1 MKRTFILLPLLA
13 ANIAFAQEKKT
24 ITGKVEDGNTL
35 RVLAGAS
42 IKIETQSVSTKTN
55 QEGIIE
61 SVSIGTVTNKNGKF
75 ILEIPADTKSVLVSY
90 LGYESRVIQIDEEQ
104 LNYTITL
111 VPVFGSD
118 ISEKNKIQEVIVT
131 GYQKIEK
138 RKQTSAVSTVKMDNI
153 NQAGVASVDQ
163 MLAGQIAGVA
173 VTPETGAPGGPA
185 KIRIRGTAS
194 LSGPQDPLWVIDG
207 LPLEGND
214 VPNFSD
220 KDNIDQLQNF
230 SIAGLNPNDIED
242 ITILKDAAA
251 TAIYGARAANGVISI
266 TTKKGKKGNLRVNF
280 SADTFVTARPDF
292 GKLNLLNASEKVD
305 LELMLANRTDLTY
318 RTDKGEVM
326 RILTKTGQLDAFRS
340 GGLDGLN
347 LSARQQIDGLRNSN
361 TDWGKLLY
369 RNAINRQYGLSVS
382 GGSDLSDYY
391 FSLGYYDEEGT
402 TIGTGF
408 KRYNLTLKNNYK
420 INDKLNAGISI
431 FGTQSERESF
441 VTDADASINPIN
453 YSRNANPYLT
463 PFNADG
469 SFRYDQDI
477 DGFESRYIPFNF
489 LEERQNTSYT
499 LKNQSLKAILDLE
512 YKVSKGLR
520 ITSQLGLQY
529 DANKTEK
536 FAAQETY
543 FTRKMKEATRYYK
556 DGGYRYF
563 LPDGGIKQ
571 NWDNNFFQYNWK
583 LQAAYSTKINSV
595 HEIDLMAGT
604 ELRKTDDNTTV
615 TRAFGYDSMTRR
627 ATAIVFPNSG
637 FATERKYETYR
648 EMSPVENAYASM
660 FATGSYT
667 FDQKY
672 TFFGSVRYD
681 GTNLFGVNKK
691 YKYLPIWAVS
701 GSWLVTKENFMKD
714 LSFISNLRLRTSYG
728 LQGNIDRNTS
738 PFFIG
743 EYFDTTILPGQKEN
757 IINVISPPNDKLRWE
772 KTTNVNLGLDLGLFQ
787 NRINLTADIYSRK
800 GTDMISM
807 KETPLETGFEYTMMN
822 WGSLTNKGF
831 ELAISTKNINK
842 DNFKWSTTINFAH
855 NKSNVLS
862 EQPRDNALLP
872 SREGLPVNAVFAL
885 KTAGMDENGNPMF
898 WKGNERVK
906 AEDFFKLYDVY
917 ADFLPGQLVDTKLT
931 NEELR
936 NLFTYVGDRD
946 PKFTGGIINTFKVH
960 NFDMTI
966 SATFN
971 LKQTM
976 MRSPSYRGM
985 DLDRGRNYTKDIYEA
1000 GTSLPGIT
1008 SSDMDANPGWMANK
1022 WFADNRSNAYSLLD
1036 VWAKEISYV
1045 RISSIRLGYTLPKEF
1060 TSPMGINSLRLSIE
1074 GRNLFVFSNGY
1085 KGYFDP
1091 ETYGNIYAQPIA
1103 KSVTVGFNVSF

>member
-1 MKRTFILLPLLA
+1 MKKTLILLPLLA
-13 ANIAFAQEKKT
+13 AQIALAQEKKT
-24 ITGKVEDGNTL
+24 ITGKIEDENTSG
-35 RVLAGAS
+35 VIVGAS
-42 IKIETQSVSTKTN
+42 VKIETQSVSTKTDL
-55 QEGIIE
+55 EGIIE
-61 SVSIGTVTNKNGKF
+61 SVSVGTVTDKSGKF
-75 ILEIPADTKSVLVSY
+75 ILEIPADTKSVLISY
-90 LGYESRVIQIDEEQ
+90 PGYESRIIQISEDKT
-104 LNYTITL
+104 NYTVRLIPE
-111 VPVFGSD
+111 VSD
-118 ISEKNKIQEVIVT
+118 KNKIQEVIIT

-153 NQAGVASVDQ
+153 SQAGVASVDQ
-163 MLAGQIAGVA
+163 MMAGQIAGVV
-173 VTPETGAPGGPA
+173 VTPETGAPGSPA

-266 TTKKGKKGNLRVNF
+266 TTKKGKKGAMKLNF

-292 GKLNLLNASEKVD
+292 DRLNLLNASEKVD
-305 LELMLANRTDLTY
+305 LELMLASRADLTY
-318 RTDKGEVM
+318 RADKGEVM
-326 RILTKTGQLDAFRS
+326 RILMKNSQLDAFRN
-340 GGLDGLN
+340 GGLGALN
-347 LSARQQIDGLRNSN
+347 TFTRQQIDGLRNNN

-369 RNAINRQYGLSVS
+369 RNAINKQYGLSLS
-382 GGSDLSDYY
+382 GGSDRSDYY

-420 INDKLNAGISI
+420 ISDKLNAGISI
-431 FGTQSERESF
+431 FGTHSERESF
-441 VTDADASINPIN
+441 VTDADASISPIN

-463 PFNADG
+463 PYNADG
-469 SFRYDQDI
+469 SYRYDQDI
-477 DGFESRYIPFNF
+477 DGFENRYIPFNF
-489 LEERQNTSYT
+489 LEERNNTSYT
-499 LKNQSLKAILDLE
+499 LKNLSLKAIFDLE
-512 YKVSKGLR
+512 YKITKDLK
-520 ITSQLGLQY
+520 ITSQLGMQY
-529 DANKTEK
+529 DSNKTEK
-536 FAAQETY
+536 FAAGNTY
-543 FTRKMKEATRYYK
+543 FTRKMKEGTRYYK
-556 DGGYRYF
+556 DGAYRYF
-563 LPDGGIKQ
+563 LPDGGVKQ
-571 NWDNNFFQYNWK
+571 NWDNDFFQYNWK
-583 LQAAYSTKINSV
+583 LQAAYSTRINSV

-604 ELRKTDDNTTV
+604 EIRKTDDNTTV
-615 TRAFGYDSMTRR
+615 TRAFGYDSTTRR
-627 ATAIVFPNSG
+627 ATAIVFPTSS
-637 FATERKYETYR
+637 FAAERKYETYR
-648 EMSPVENAYASM
+648 EMPPIENAYASM
-660 FATGSYT
+660 FATVSYT
-667 FDQKY
+667 YDQKY

-714 LSFISNLRLRTSYG
+714 LTAVSNLRLRASYG

-743 EYFDTTILPGQKEN
+743 EYFDATILPGNKEN

-772 KTTNVNLGLDLGLFQ
+772 KTTNMNLGLDLGMLK
-787 NRINLTADIYSRK
+787 NRISFTADVYSRK

-831 ELAISTKNINK
+831 ELALSTRNIDK
-842 DNFKWSTTINFAH
+842 ENFKWTTTINFAH
-855 NKSNVLS
+855 NKSRVLS

-898 WKGNERVK
+898 WRGNEKVK

-917 ADFLPGQLVDTKLT
+917 ADFLPGQLVDTKLS
-931 NEELR
+931 NAELR
-936 NLFTYVGDRD
+936 GLFTYIGDRD
-946 PKFTGGIINTFKVH
+946 PKFTGGIINTFKVR
-960 NFDMTI
+960 NFDLTI
-966 SATFN
+966 SAAFN
-971 LKQTM
+971 LKQTVM
-976 MRSPSYRGM
+976 QTPSYRGM
-985 DLDRGRNYTKDIYEA
+985 DLDRGRNYTKDIYQA
-1000 GTSLPGIT
+1000 GTTLPGIT
-1008 SSDMDANPGWMANK
+1008 SPDMESNPGWMGNK

-1060 TSPMGINSLRLSIE
+1060 TNPMGISSLRLSVE

-1091 ETYGNIYAQPIA
+1091 ETYGNIYAQPIT

>member
-1 MKRTFILLPLLA
+1 MKKTLILLPLLA
-13 ANIAFAQEKKT
+13 AQVALAQEKKT
-24 ITGKVEDGNTL
+24 ITGKIEDGNTTT
-35 RVLAGAS
+35 VISGAS
-42 IKIETQSVSTKTN
+42 VKIETQSVSTKTDLA
-55 QEGIIE
+55 GIIE
-61 SVSIGTVTNKNGKF
+61 SVSVGTVTDSNGKF

-90 LGYESRVIQIDEEQ
+90 PGYESRVIQISDGQ
-104 LNYTITL
+104 INYTIRL
-111 VPVFGSD
+111 IPEVSD
-118 ISEKNKIQEVIVT
+118 KNKIQEVIIT

-138 RKQTSAVSTVKMDNI
+138 RKQTSAVTTVKMDNI

-163 MLAGQIAGVA
+163 MMAGQIAGVV
-173 VTPETGAPGGPA
+173 VTPETGAPGSPA

-194 LSGPQDPLWVIDG
+194 LSGPQDPLWVVDG

-266 TTKKGKKGNLRVNF
+266 TTKKGKKGSMRVNF
-280 SADTFVTARPDF
+280 SADTFVTSRPDF
-292 GKLNLLNASEKVD
+292 DKLNLLNASEKVD
-305 LELMLANRTDLTY
+305 LELMLASRADLTY
-318 RTDKGEVM
+318 RADKGEVM
-326 RILTKTGQLDAFRS
+326 RILMKNGQLDAYRS
-340 GGLDGLN
+340 GGLGALN
-347 LSARQQIDGLRNSN
+347 SMTRQQLDGLRSN
-361 TDWGKLLY
+361 TTDWGKLLY
-369 RNAINRQYGLSVS
+369 RNAINKQYGLSVS
-382 GGSDLSDYY
+382 GGSDRSDYY
-391 FSLGYYDEEGT
+391 FSLGYYDEQGT

-408 KRYNLTLKNNYK
+408 ERYNLTLKNNYK
-420 INDKLNAGISI
+420 LSDKLNAGISV
-431 FGTQSERESF
+431 FGTSSERTSF
-441 VTDADASINPIN
+441 VTDVDASINPIN
-453 YSRNANPYLT
+453 YSRNANPYLS
-463 PFNADG
+463 PYNADG
-469 SFRYDQDI
+469 SYRYDQDI
-477 DGFESRYIPFNF
+477 DGVKDAYIPFNF
-489 LEERQNTSYT
+489 LEERENTSYT
-499 LKNQSLKAILDLE
+499 LKNRSLKAILDLE
-512 YKVSKGLR
+512 YKITKDLK
-520 ITSQLGLQY
+520 ITSQFGMQY
-529 DANKTEK
+529 DSNKTEK
-536 FAAQETY
+536 FAAENTY
-543 FTRKMKEATRYYK
+543 STRKMKEGTRYYK
-556 DGGYRYF
+556 DGAFRYF
-563 LPDGGIKQ
+563 LPAGGVKQ
-571 NWDNNFFQYNWK
+571 NWDNEFFQYNWK
-583 LQAAYSTKINSV
+583 LQAAYSTKINAR

-604 ELRKTDDNTTV
+604 EIRRTDDNTTL
-615 TRAFGYDSMTRR
+615 TRAFGYNSITR
-627 ATAIVFPNSG
+627 TGTPIVFPSSN
-637 FATERKYETYR
+637 FAGDKKYETYR
-648 EMSPVENAYASM
+648 EMAPVENAYASM
-660 FATGSYT
+660 FATASYT

-714 LSFISNLRLRTSYG
+714 LTAISNLRLRASYG

-743 EYFDTTILPGQKEN
+743 EYKETTILPGSKEN

-772 KTTNVNLGLDLGLFQ
+772 KTTNVNFGLDLGMLK
-787 NRINLTADIYSRK
+787 NRVNLTADIYSRK

-831 ELAISTKNINK
+831 ELALSTRNIDK
-842 DNFKWSTTINFAH
+842 ENFKWNTTINFAH
-855 NKSNVLS
+855 NKSKVLS
-862 EQPRDNALLP
+862 EQPRNNALLP

-898 WKGNERVK
+898 WKGNEKVK

-917 ADFLPGQLVDTKLT
+917 ADFLPGQLVDTKLS

-946 PKFTGGIINTFKVH
+946 PKFTGGIINTFKIH
-960 NFDMTI
+960 NFDLTV

-971 LKQTM
+971 LKQTV
-976 MRSPSYRGM
+976 MRTTSYRGM

-1000 GTSLPGIT
+1000 GTTLPGIT
-1008 SSDMDANPGWMANK
+1008 SPDMESNPGWMANK

-1060 TSPMGINSLRLSIE
+1060 TSPMGISSLRLSVE

-1091 ETYGNIYAQPIA
+1091 ETYGNIYAQPIT

>member
-1 MKRTFILLPLLA
+1 MKKAFILLPLLA
-13 ANIAFAQEKKT
+13 AQIALAQEKKT
-24 ITGKVEDGNTL
+24 ITGKIDDGDTSK
-35 RVLAGAS
+35 VIAGAS

-55 QEGIIE
+55 QTGIIE
-61 SVSIGTVTNKNGKF
+61 SVSIGTITDKNGNF
-75 ILEIPADTKSVLVSY
+75 TLEIPADTKSVTVSY
-90 LGYESRVIQIDEEQ
+90 LGYEPKIIQIYEGQ
-104 LNYTITL
+104 TSYNITL
-111 VPVFGSD
+111 IPVVSD
-118 ISEKNKIQEVIVT
+118 NIPEKNNIQEVIIT

-138 RKQTSAVSTVKMDNI
+138 RKQTSAVTTVKMNDI
-153 NQAGVASVDQ
+153 QQAGVASVDQ
-163 MLAGQIAGVA
+163 LLAGQIAGVA
-173 VTPETGAPGGPA
+173 VTPETGAPGSPA

-266 TTKKGKKGNLRVNF
+266 TTKKGKKGSLRVNF
-280 SADTFVTARPDF
+280 SADTFITARPNF

-326 RILTKTGQLDAFRS
+326 RILTQNGQLDAYRN
-340 GGLDGLN
+340 GGLGALN
-347 LSARQQIDGLRNSN
+347 MLTRQQIDGLRNSN

-369 RNAINRQYGLSVS
+369 QNAINKQYGVSIS
-382 GGSDLSDYY
+382 GGSDRSDYY

-408 KRYNLTLKNNYK
+408 ERYNLTLKNNYK
-420 INDKLNAGISI
+420 INDKLNFGVSV
-431 FGTQSERESF
+431 FGTQSERTSF
-441 VTDADASINPIN
+441 VTDADASISPIN
-453 YSRNANPYLT
+453 YSRNANPYLS
-463 PFNADG
+463 PYNADG
-469 SFRYDQDI
+469 SYRYDKDI
-477 DGFESRYIPFNF
+477 DGFEDRYIPFNF
-489 LEERQNTSYT
+489 LEERENTSYT
-499 LKNQSLKAILDLE
+499 LKNQSLKAIFDLD
-512 YKVSKGLR
+512 YKLAKGLK

-529 DANKTEK
+529 DGNKTEK
-536 FAAQETY
+536 FAAENTY
-543 FTRKMKEATRYYK
+543 FTRKMKEGTRYYK
-556 DGGYRYF
+556 DGAYRYF
-563 LPDGGIKQ
+563 LPDGGVKQ
-571 NWDNNFFQYNWK
+571 NWDNSFFQYNWK
-583 LQAAYSTKINSV
+583 LQGSYSTKINSV

-604 ELRKTDDNTTV
+604 ELRKTEDNTTV
-615 TRAFGYDSMTRR
+615 TRAFGYDSVTRR
-627 ATAIVFPNSG
+627 STAIVFPSSN
-637 FATERKYETYR
+637 FAAERKYETYR
-648 EMSPVENAYASM
+648 EMPPIENAYASM
-660 FATGSYT
+660 FATASYT
-667 FDQKY
+667 YDQKY

-701 GSWLVTKENFMKD
+701 GSWLVSKEDFMKN
-714 LSFISNLRLRTSYG
+714 LSAISNLRLRASYG

-743 EYFDTTILPGQKEN
+743 EYSDSTILPGGKEN

-772 KTTNVNLGLDLGLFQ
+772 KTTNVNFGLDLGVFN
-787 NRINLTADIYSRK
+787 NRINLTADVYNRK

-831 ELAISTKNINK
+831 ELAVSTKNINK

-855 NKSNVLS
+855 NKSNVIS
-862 EQPRDNALLP
+862 DQPRDNALLP

-885 KTAGMDENGNPMF
+885 KTAGIDENGNPMF
-898 WKGNERVK
+898 WKGNEKVK
-906 AEDFFKLYDVY
+906 IEDFFALYDVY
-917 ADFLPGQLVDTKLT
+917 ADFLPGQLVDSKLS
-931 NEELR
+931 NAELR
-936 NLFTYVGDRD
+936 SLFTYVGDRD
-946 PKFTGGIINTFKVH
+946 PKFTGGIINTFKIS
-960 NFDMTI
+960 NFDFTV

-971 LKQTM
+971 LKQTVM
-976 MRSPSYRGM
+976 QTPSYRGM
-985 DLDRGRNYTKDIYEA
+985 ELDRGRNYTKDIYNA
-1000 GTSLPGIT
+1000 GGSLPGIT
-1008 SSDMDANPGWMANK
+1008 SPDMETNPGWMGNK
-1022 WFADNRSNAYSLLD
+1022 WLSDNRSNAYSLLD
-1036 VWAKEISYV
+1036 IWAKEISYL

-1060 TSPMGINSLRLSIE
+1060 TSPMGISALRLSVE

-1091 ETYGNIYAQPIA
+1091 ETYGNIYAQPIT

>member
-1 MKRTFILLPLLA
+1 MKKAFILLPLLA
-13 ANIAFAQEKKT
+13 AQIALAQEKKT
-24 ITGKVEDGNTL
+24 ITGKIDDGDTSK
-35 RVLAGAS
+35 VIAGAS

-55 QEGIIE
+55 QTGIIE
-61 SVSIGTVTNKNGKF
+61 SVSIGTITDKNGNYT
-75 ILEIPADTKSVLVSY
+75 LEIPADTRSVTVSY
-90 LGYESRVIQIDEEQ
+90 LGYEPKIIQIYEGQ
-104 LNYTITL
+104 TSYNITL
-111 VPVFGSD
+111 IPVVSD
-118 ISEKNKIQEVIVT
+118 DIPEKNNIQEVIIT

-138 RKQTSAVSTVKMDNI
+138 RKQTSAVTTVKMNDI
-153 NQAGVASVDQ
+153 QQAGVASVDQ
-163 MLAGQIAGVA
+163 LLAGQIAGVA
-173 VTPETGAPGGPA
+173 VTPETGAPGSPA

-266 TTKKGKKGNLRVNF
+266 TTKKGKKGSLRVNF
-280 SADTFVTARPDF
+280 SADTFITARPDF

-326 RILTKTGQLDAFRS
+326 RILTQNGQLDAYRN
-340 GGLDGLN
+340 GGLGALN
-347 LSARQQIDGLRNSN
+347 MLTRQQIDGLRNSN

-369 RNAINRQYGLSVS
+369 QNAINKQYGVSIS
-382 GGSDLSDYY
+382 GGSDRSDYY

-408 KRYNLTLKNNYK
+408 ERYNLTLKNNYK
-420 INDKLNAGISI
+420 INDKLNFGVSV
-431 FGTQSERESF
+431 FGTQSERTSF
-441 VTDADASINPIN
+441 VTDADASISPIN
-453 YSRNANPYLT
+453 YSRNANPYLS
-463 PFNADG
+463 PYNADG
-469 SFRYDQDI
+469 SYRYDKDI
-477 DGFESRYIPFNF
+477 DGFEDRYIPFNF
-489 LEERQNTSYT
+489 LEERENTSYT
-499 LKNQSLKAILDLE
+499 LKNQSLKAIFDLD
-512 YKVSKGLR
+512 YKLAKGLK

-529 DANKTEK
+529 DGNKTEK
-536 FAAQETY
+536 FAAENTY
-543 FTRKMKEATRYYK
+543 FTRKMKEGTRYYK
-556 DGGYRYF
+556 DGAYRYF
-563 LPDGGIKQ
+563 LPDGGVKQ
-571 NWDNNFFQYNWK
+571 NWDNSFFQYNWK
-583 LQAAYSTKINSV
+583 LQGSYSTKINSV

-604 ELRKTDDNTTV
+604 ELRKTEDNTTV
-615 TRAFGYDSMTRR
+615 TRAFGYDSVTRR
-627 ATAIVFPNSG
+627 STAIVFPSSN
-637 FATERKYETYR
+637 FAAERKYETYR
-648 EMSPVENAYASM
+648 EMPPIENAYASM
-660 FATGSYT
+660 FATASYT
-667 FDQKY
+667 YDQKY

-701 GSWLVTKENFMKD
+701 GSWLVSKEDFMKN
-714 LSFISNLRLRTSYG
+714 LSAISNLRLRASYG

-743 EYFDTTILPGQKEN
+743 EYSDSTILPGGKEN

-772 KTTNVNLGLDLGLFQ
+772 KTTNVNFGFDLGVFN
-787 NRINLTADIYSRK
+787 NRINLTADVYNRK

-831 ELAISTKNINK
+831 ELAVSTKNINK

-885 KTAGMDENGNPMF
+885 KTAGIDENGNPMF
-898 WKGNERVK
+898 WKGNEKVK
-906 AEDFFKLYDVY
+906 IEDFFALYDVY
-917 ADFLPGQLVDTKLT
+917 ADFLPGQLVDSKLS
-931 NEELR
+931 NAELR
-936 NLFTYVGDRD
+936 SLFTYVGDRD
-946 PKFTGGIINTFKVH
+946 PKFTGGIINTFKIS
-960 NFDMTI
+960 NFDLTV

-971 LKQTM
+971 IKQTVM
-976 MRSPSYRGM
+976 QTPSYRGM
-985 DLDRGRNYTKDIYEA
+985 ELDRGRNYTKDIYNA
-1000 GTSLPGIT
+1000 GGSLPGIT
-1008 SSDMDANPGWMANK
+1008 SPDMETNPGWMGNK
-1022 WFADNRSNAYSLLD
+1022 WLSDNRSNAYSLLD
-1036 VWAKEISYV
+1036 IWAKEISYL

-1060 TSPMGINSLRLSIE
+1060 TSPMGISALRLSVE

-1091 ETYGNIYAQPIA
+1091 ETYGNIYAQPIT

>member
-1 MKRTFILLPLLA
+1 MKKAFILLPLLA
-13 ANIAFAQEKKT
+13 AQIALAQEKKT
-24 ITGKVEDGNTL
+24 ITGKIDDGDTSK
-35 RVLAGAS
+35 VIAGAS

-55 QEGIIE
+55 QTGIIE
-61 SVSIGTVTNKNGKF
+61 SVSIGTITDKNGNF
-75 ILEIPADTKSVLVSY
+75 TLEIPADTKSVTVSY
-90 LGYESRVIQIDEEQ
+90 LGYEPKIIQIYEGQ
-104 LNYTITL
+104 TSYNITL
-111 VPVFGSD
+111 IPVVSD
-118 ISEKNKIQEVIVT
+118 DIPEKNNIQEVIIT

-138 RKQTSAVSTVKMDNI
+138 RKQTSAVTTVKMNDI
-153 NQAGVASVDQ
+153 QQAGVASVDQ
-163 MLAGQIAGVA
+163 LLAGQIAGVA
-173 VTPETGAPGGPA
+173 VTPETGAPGSPA

-266 TTKKGKKGNLRVNF
+266 TTKKGKKGSLRVNF
-280 SADTFVTARPDF
+280 SADTFITARPDF

-326 RILTKTGQLDAFRS
+326 RILTQNGQLDAYRN
-340 GGLDGLN
+340 GGLGALN
-347 LSARQQIDGLRNSN
+347 MLTRQQIDGLRNSN

-369 RNAINRQYGLSVS
+369 QNAINKQYGVSIS
-382 GGSDLSDYY
+382 GGSDRSDYY

-408 KRYNLTLKNNYK
+408 ERYNLTLKNNYK
-420 INDKLNAGISI
+420 INDKLNFGVSV
-431 FGTQSERESF
+431 FGTQSERTSF
-441 VTDADASINPIN
+441 VTDADASISPIN
-453 YSRNANPYLT
+453 YSRNANPYLS
-463 PFNADG
+463 PYNADG
-469 SFRYDQDI
+469 SYRYDKDI
-477 DGFESRYIPFNF
+477 DGFEDRYIPFNF
-489 LEERQNTSYT
+489 LEERENTSYT
-499 LKNQSLKAILDLE
+499 LKNQSLKAIFDLD
-512 YKVSKGLR
+512 YKLAKGLK

-529 DANKTEK
+529 DGNKTEK
-536 FAAQETY
+536 FAAENTY
-543 FTRKMKEATRYYK
+543 FTRKMKEGTRYYK
-556 DGGYRYF
+556 DGAYRYF
-563 LPDGGIKQ
+563 LPDGGVKQ
-571 NWDNNFFQYNWK
+571 NWDNSFFQYNWK
-583 LQAAYSTKINSV
+583 LQGSYSTKINSV

-604 ELRKTDDNTTV
+604 ELRKTEDNTTV
-615 TRAFGYDSMTRR
+615 TRAFGYDSVTRR
-627 ATAIVFPNSG
+627 STAIVFPSSN
-637 FATERKYETYR
+637 FAAERKYETYR
-648 EMSPVENAYASM
+648 EMPPIENAYASM
-660 FATGSYT
+660 FATASYT
-667 FDQKY
+667 YDQKY

-701 GSWLVTKENFMKD
+701 GSWLVSKEDFMKN
-714 LSFISNLRLRTSYG
+714 LSAISNLRLRASYG

-743 EYFDTTILPGQKEN
+743 EYSDSTILPGGKEN

-772 KTTNVNLGLDLGLFQ
+772 KTTNVNFGLDLGVFN
-787 NRINLTADIYSRK
+787 NRINLTADVYNRK

-831 ELAISTKNINK
+831 ELAVSTKNINK

-855 NKSNVLS
+855 NKSNVIS

-898 WKGNERVK
+898 WKGNEKVK
-906 AEDFFKLYDVY
+906 IEDFFALYDVY
-917 ADFLPGQLVDTKLT
+917 ADFLPGQLVDSKLS
-931 NEELR
+931 NAELR
-936 NLFTYVGDRD
+936 SLFTYVGDRD
-946 PKFTGGIINTFKVH
+946 PKFTGGIINTFKIS
-960 NFDMTI
+960 NFDFTV

-971 LKQTM
+971 LKQTVM
-976 MRSPSYRGM
+976 QTPSYRGM
-985 DLDRGRNYTKDIYEA
+985 ELDRGRNYTKDIYNA
-1000 GTSLPGIT
+1000 GGSLPGIT
-1008 SSDMDANPGWMANK
+1008 SPDMETNPGWMGNK
-1022 WFADNRSNAYSLLD
+1022 WLSDNRSNAYSLLD
-1036 VWAKEISYV
+1036 IWAKEISYL

-1060 TSPMGINSLRLSIE
+1060 TNPMGISALRLSVE

-1091 ETYGNIYAQPIA
+1091 ETYGNIYAQPIT

>member
-1 MKRTFILLPLLA
+1 MKKTLILLPLLA
-13 ANIAFAQEKKT
+13 ANIAMAQQKKT
-24 ITGKVEDGNTL
+24 ITGKIEDANTSHIIS
-35 RVLAGAS
+35 GAS
-42 IKIETQSVSTKTN
+42 IKIETQSVSTKTEL
-55 QEGIIE
+55 EGIIE
-61 SVSIGTVTNKNGKF
+61 SVSVGTVTDKDGKF
-75 ILEIPADTKSVLVSY
+75 ILEIPADTKSVLVSFP
-90 LGYESRVIQIDEEQ
+90 GYESRVIQLNEGQ
-104 LNYTITL
+104 TNYTIRLTSE
-111 VPVFGSD
+111 VSD
-118 ISEKNKIQEVIVT
+118 KNKIQEVIIT

-153 NQAGVASVDQ
+153 SQAGVASVDQ

-173 VTPETGAPGGPA
+173 VTPETGAPGSPA

-214 VPNFSD
+214 VPNFTD

-266 TTKKGKKGNLRVNF
+266 TTKKGKKGSLKLNF

-292 GKLNLLNASEKVD
+292 DKLNLLNASEKVD
-305 LELMLANRTDLTY
+305 LELMLAKRADLTY
-318 RTDKGEVM
+318 RADKGEVM
-326 RILTKTGQLDAFRS
+326 RILTENNQLDVFRN
-340 GGLDGLN
+340 GGFDALN
-347 LSARQQIDGLRNSN
+347 SFTRQQINGLRNNN

-369 RNAINRQYGLSVS
+369 RNAINKQYGLSVS
-382 GGSDLSDYY
+382 GGSDRADYY

-420 INDKLNAGISI
+420 LSDKLNAGISI
-431 FGTQSERESF
+431 FGTQSERTSF
-441 VTDADASINPIN
+441 VTDADASINPVN
-453 YSRNANPYLT
+453 YSRNANPYMK

-469 SFRYDQDI
+469 SYNYDRDM
-477 DGFESRYIPFNF
+477 DGFEDRYIPFNF
-489 LEERQNTSYT
+489 LEERENTNYS
-499 LKNQSLKAILDLE
+499 LKNNSLKGILDLE
-512 YKVSKGLR
+512 YKASKSLR
-520 ITSQLGLQY
+520 FTSQLGIQY

-536 FAAQETY
+536 FAAENTY
-543 FTRKMKEATRYYK
+543 FTRKMKENTRYYK
-556 DGGYRYF
+556 DGKYNYF
-563 LPDGGIKQ
+563 LPAGAVKQ
-571 NWDNNFFQYNWK
+571 NWDNDFFQYNWK
-583 LQAAYSTKINSV
+583 LQAAYSTKINK

-604 ELRKTDDNTTV
+604 EIRKTEDNTTI
-615 TRAFGYDSMTRR
+615 TRAFGYDPKTRR
-627 ATAIVFPNSG
+627 ATAIVFPNSS
-637 FATERKYETYR
+637 FAADKRYETYR
-648 EMSPVENAYASM
+648 ENPPIENAYASM
-660 FATGSYT
+660 VATASYT
-667 FDQKY
+667 YDQKY

-701 GSWLVTKENFMKD
+701 GSWLVTKEDFMKNI
-714 LSFISNLRLRTSYG
+714 SAVSNLRLRASYG

-743 EYFDTTILPGQKEN
+743 EYNDATILPGGKEA
-757 IINVISPPNDKLRWE
+757 IINVLSPPNDKLRWE
-772 KTTNVNLGLDLGLFQ
+772 KTTNTNLGLDLGLFN
-787 NRINLTADIYSRK
+787 NRVSLTADVYSRK

-831 ELAISTKNINK
+831 ELAISTRNINH
-842 DNFKWSTTINFAH
+842 DNFKWTTTINFAH
-855 NKSNVLS
+855 NKSRVLS
-862 EQPRDNALLP
+862 EQPRDNSLLP

-885 KTAGMDENGNPMF
+885 KTAGMDEHGNPLF
-898 WKGNERVK
+898 WKGDQK
-906 AEDFFKLYDVY
+906 ISAAEFFKLYDVY
-917 ADFLPGQLVDTKLT
+917 ADFLPGQLVDTKLS
-931 NEELR
+931 NAELR
-936 NLFTYVGDRD
+936 SLFTYVGDRD
-946 PKFTGGIINTFKVH
+946 PKFTGGIINTFKVS
-960 NFDMTI
+960 NFDLTI

-971 LKQTM
+971 LKQTV
-976 MRSPSYRGM
+976 MRTPSYRGM
-985 DLDRGRNYTKDIYEA
+985 ELDRGRNYTRDIYEA
-1000 GTSLPGIT
+1000 GSSLPGIT
-1008 SSDMDANPGWMANK
+1008 SPDMDANPDGWMANK
-1022 WFADNRSNAYSLLD
+1022 WFAGNRSNAYSLLD
-1036 VWAKEISYV
+1036 VWAKEISYI

-1060 TSPMGINSLRLSIE
+1060 TNPMGISSLRLSVE

-1091 ETYGNIYAQPIA
+1091 ETYGNIYAQPIT

>member
-1 MKRTFILLPLLA
+1 MKKAFILLPLLA
-13 ANIAFAQEKKT
+13 AQIALAQEKKT
-24 ITGKVEDGNTL
+24 ITGKIDDGDTSK
-35 RVLAGAS
+35 VIAGAS

-55 QEGIIE
+55 QTGIIE
-61 SVSIGTVTNKNGKF
+61 SVSIGTITDKNGNF
-75 ILEIPADTKSVLVSY
+75 TLEIPADTKSVTVSY
-90 LGYESRVIQIDEEQ
+90 LGYEPKIIQIYEGQ
-104 LNYTITL
+104 TSYNITL
-111 VPVFGSD
+111 IPVVSD
-118 ISEKNKIQEVIVT
+118 DIPEKNNIQEVIIT

-138 RKQTSAVSTVKMDNI
+138 RKQTSAVTTVKMNDI
-153 NQAGVASVDQ
+153 QQAGVASVDQ
-163 MLAGQIAGVA
+163 LLAGQIAGVA
-173 VTPETGAPGGPA
+173 VTPETGAPGSPA

-266 TTKKGKKGNLRVNF
+266 TTKKGKKGSLRVNF
-280 SADTFVTARPDF
+280 SADTFITARPDF

-318 RTDKGEVM
+318 RADKGEVM
-326 RILTKTGQLDAFRS
+326 RILTQNGQLDAYRN
-340 GGLDGLN
+340 GGLGALN
-347 LSARQQIDGLRNSN
+347 MLTRQQIDGLRNSN

-369 RNAINRQYGLSVS
+369 QNAINKQYGVSIS
-382 GGSDLSDYY
+382 GGSDRSDYY

-408 KRYNLTLKNNYK
+408 ERYNLTLKNNYK
-420 INDKLNAGISI
+420 INDKLNFGVSV
-431 FGTQSERESF
+431 FGTQSERTSF
-441 VTDADASINPIN
+441 VTDADASISPIN
-453 YSRNANPYLT
+453 YSRNANPYLS
-463 PFNADG
+463 PYNADG
-469 SFRYDQDI
+469 SYRYDKDI
-477 DGFESRYIPFNF
+477 DGFEDRYIPFNF
-489 LEERQNTSYT
+489 LEERENTSYT
-499 LKNQSLKAILDLE
+499 LKNQSLKAIFDLD
-512 YKVSKGLR
+512 YKLAKGLK
-520 ITSQLGLQY
+520 ITSQLGVQY
-529 DANKTEK
+529 DGNKTEK
-536 FAAQETY
+536 FAAENTY
-543 FTRKMKEATRYYK
+543 FTRKMKEGTRYYK
-556 DGGYRYF
+556 DGAYRYF
-563 LPDGGIKQ
+563 LPDGGVKQ
-571 NWDNNFFQYNWK
+571 NWDNSFFQYNWK
-583 LQAAYSTKINSV
+583 LQGSYSTKINSV

-604 ELRKTDDNTTV
+604 ELRKTEDNTTV
-615 TRAFGYDSMTRR
+615 TRAFGYDSVTRR
-627 ATAIVFPNSG
+627 ATAIVFPSSG
-637 FATERKYETYR
+637 FAAERKYETYR
-648 EMSPVENAYASM
+648 EMPPIENAYASM
-660 FATGSYT
+660 FATASYT
-667 FDQKY
+667 YDQKY

-701 GSWLVTKENFMKD
+701 GSWLVSKENFMKD
-714 LSFISNLRLRTSYG
+714 ISAISNFRLRASYG

-743 EYFDTTILPGQKEN
+743 EYSDSTILPGGKEN

-772 KTTNVNLGLDLGLFQ
+772 KTTNVNFGLDLGVFN
-787 NRINLTADIYSRK
+787 NRINLTADVYNRK

-831 ELAISTKNINK
+831 ELAVSTKNINK

-898 WKGNERVK
+898 WKGNEKVK
-906 AEDFFKLYDVY
+906 IEDFFALYDVY
-917 ADFLPGQLVDTKLT
+917 ADFLPGELVDSKLS
-931 NEELR
+931 NAELR
-936 NLFTYVGDRD
+936 SLFTYVGDRD
-946 PKFTGGIINTFKVH
+946 PKFTGGIINTFKIS
-960 NFDMTI
+960 NFDFTV

-971 LKQTM
+971 LKQTVM
-976 MRSPSYRGM
+976 QTPSYRGM
-985 DLDRGRNYTKDIYEA
+985 DLDRGRNYTKDIYNA
-1000 GTSLPGIT
+1000 GGSLPGIT
-1008 SSDMDANPGWMANK
+1008 SPNMETNPGWMGNK
-1022 WFADNRSNAYSLLD
+1022 WLSDNRSNAYSLLD
-1036 VWAKEISYV
+1036 IWAKEISYL

-1060 TSPMGINSLRLSIE
+1060 TNPMGISALRLSVE

-1091 ETYGNIYAQPIA
+1091 ETYGNIYAQPIT

>member
-1 MKRTFILLPLLA
+1 MKKTLILLPLLA
-13 ANIAFAQEKKT
+13 AQVALAQEKKT
-24 ITGKVEDGNTL
+24 ITGKIEDGGTFH
-35 RVLAGAS
+35 VMAGAS

-61 SVSIGTVTNKNGKF
+61 SVSIGTVTDKNGKF
-75 ILEIPADTKSVLVSY
+75 ILEIPADTKSVMVSY
-90 LGYESRVIQIDEEQ
+90 LGYESRIILINEDQTHYNV
-104 LNYTITL
+104 TL
-111 VPVFGSD
+111 TPINSEV
-118 ISEKNKIQEVIVT
+118 SEKNKIQEVIIT

-163 MLAGQIAGVA
+163 MLAGQVAGVV
-173 VTPETGAPGGPA
+173 VTPQTGSPGGPA

-214 VPNFSD
+214 VPNFTD

-266 TTKKGKKGNLRVNF
+266 TTKKGKKGNMRLNF
-280 SADTFVTARPDF
+280 SSDTFVTSRPDF
-292 GKLNLLNASEKVD
+292 DKLNLLNATEKVD
-305 LELMLANRTDLTY
+305 LELMLAKRSDLTY
-318 RTDKGEVM
+318 RADKGEVM
-326 RILTKTGQLDAFRS
+326 RILMKNGQLDAFRN
-340 GGLDGLN
+340 GGFDELN
-347 LSARQQIDGLRNSN
+347 SFTRQQIDGLRNNN

-369 RNAINRQYGLSVS
+369 RTAINKQYGLSLS
-382 GGSDLSDYY
+382 GGSDRSDYY

-420 INDKLNAGISI
+420 ISDKLTAGISI

-463 PFNADG
+463 PYNADG
-469 SFRYDQDI
+469 SYRYDQDI
-477 DGFESRYIPFNF
+477 DGFSDRYVPFNF
-489 LEERQNTSYT
+489 LEERNNTSYT
-499 LKNQSLKAILDLE
+499 LKNQSLKGIFDLE
-512 YKVSKGLR
+512 YKIAKDLKV
-520 ITSQLGLQY
+520 TSQLGMQY
-529 DANKTEK
+529 DNNKTEK
-536 FAAQETY
+536 YAGQNTY
-543 FTRKMKEATRYYK
+543 FTRKMREATRYYK
-556 DGGYRYF
+556 DGAYRYF
-563 LPDGGIKQ
+563 LPDGGVKQ
-571 NWDNNFFQYNWK
+571 NWDNSFFQYNWK

-595 HEIDLMAGT
+595 HEIDVMAGT
-604 ELRKTDDNTTV
+604 EIRKTSDNTTL
-615 TRAFGYDSMTRR
+615 TRAFGYDELSRKS
-627 ATAIVFPNSG
+627 TAMVFPSSTY
-637 FATERKYETYR
+637 AAERKYETYR
-648 EMSPVENAYASM
+648 EMPPVVNAYASM
-660 FATGSYT
+660 FATASYT

-714 LSFISNLRLRTSYG
+714 LTAISNLRLRASYG

-743 EYFDTTILPGQKEN
+743 EYYDTTILPGVKEN
-757 IINVISPPNDKLRWE
+757 IINVVSPPNDKLRWE
-772 KTTNVNLGLDLGLFQ
+772 KTTNVNVGLDLGLFQ
-787 NRINLTADIYSRK
+787 NRINFTADVYSRK

-831 ELAISTKNINK
+831 ELALSTRNINN
-842 DNFKWSTTINFAH
+842 DHFKWSTTINFAH
-855 NKSNVLS
+855 NKSNVIS
-862 EQPRDNALLP
+862 EQPRENAFLP

-898 WKGNERVK
+898 WKGNEKIK

-917 ADFLPGQLVDTKLT
+917 ADFLPGQLVDTKLS

-960 NFDMTI
+960 NFDLTV

-971 LKQTM
+971 LKQTV
-976 MRSPSYRGM
+976 MRTPSYRGM

-1000 GTSLPGIT
+1000 GASLPGIT
-1008 SSDMDANPGWMANK
+1008 SPDMDSNPGWMANK
-1022 WFADNRSNAYSLLD
+1022 WFADNRSSAYSLLD

-1060 TSPMGINSLRLSIE
+1060 TSPMGISSLRLSVE

-1103 KSVTVGFNVSF
+1103 KSVTVGFNISF

>member
-1 MKRTFILLPLLA
+1 MKKAFILLPLLA
-13 ANIAFAQEKKT
+13 AQIALAQEKKT
-24 ITGKVEDGNTL
+24 ITGKIDDGDTSK
-35 RVLAGAS
+35 VIAGAS

-55 QEGIIE
+55 QTGIIE
-61 SVSIGTVTNKNGKF
+61 SVSIGTITDKNGNF
-75 ILEIPADTKSVLVSY
+75 TLEIPADTKSVTVSY
-90 LGYESRVIQIDEEQ
+90 LGYEPKIIQIYEGQ
-104 LNYTITL
+104 TSYNITL
-111 VPVFGSD
+111 IPVVSAD
-118 ISEKNKIQEVIVT
+118 IPEKNNIQEVIIT

-138 RKQTSAVSTVKMDNI
+138 RKQTSAVTTVKMNDI
-153 NQAGVASVDQ
+153 QQAGVASVDQ
-163 MLAGQIAGVA
+163 LLAGQIAGVA
-173 VTPETGAPGGPA
+173 VTPETGAPGSPA

-266 TTKKGKKGNLRVNF
+266 TTKKGKKGSLRVNF
-280 SADTFVTARPDF
+280 SADTFITARPDF

-326 RILTKTGQLDAFRS
+326 RILTQNGQLDAYRN
-340 GGLDGLN
+340 GGLGALN
-347 LSARQQIDGLRNSN
+347 MLTRQQIDGLRNSN

-369 RNAINRQYGLSVS
+369 QNAINKQYGVSIS
-382 GGSDLSDYY
+382 GGSDRSDYY

-408 KRYNLTLKNNYK
+408 ERYNLTLKNNYK
-420 INDKLNAGISI
+420 INDKLNFGVSV
-431 FGTQSERESF
+431 FGTQSERTSF
-441 VTDADASINPIN
+441 VTDADASISPIN
-453 YSRNANPYLT
+453 YSRNANPYLS
-463 PFNADG
+463 PYNADG
-469 SFRYDQDI
+469 SYRYDKDI
-477 DGFESRYIPFNF
+477 DGFEDRYIPFNF
-489 LEERQNTSYT
+489 LEERENTSYT
-499 LKNQSLKAILDLE
+499 LKNQSLKAIFDLD
-512 YKVSKGLR
+512 YKVAKGLK

-529 DANKTEK
+529 DGNKTEK
-536 FAAQETY
+536 FAAENTY
-543 FTRKMKEATRYYK
+543 FTRKMKEGTRYYK
-556 DGGYRYF
+556 DGAYRYF
-563 LPDGGIKQ
+563 LPDGGVKQ
-571 NWDNNFFQYNWK
+571 NWDNSFFQYNWK
-583 LQAAYSTKINSV
+583 LQGSYSTKINSV

-604 ELRKTDDNTTV
+604 ELRKTEDNTTV
-615 TRAFGYDSMTRR
+615 TRAFGYDSVTRR
-627 ATAIVFPNSG
+627 STAIVFPSSN
-637 FATERKYETYR
+637 FAAERKYETYR
-648 EMSPVENAYASM
+648 EMPPIENAYASM
-660 FATGSYT
+660 FATASYT
-667 FDQKY
+667 YDQKY

-701 GSWLVTKENFMKD
+701 GSWLVSKEDFMKN
-714 LSFISNLRLRTSYG
+714 LSAISNLRLRASYG

-743 EYFDTTILPGQKEN
+743 EYSDSTILPGGKEN

-772 KTTNVNLGLDLGLFQ
+772 KTTNVNFGLDLGVFN
-787 NRINLTADIYSRK
+787 NRINLTADVYNRK

-831 ELAISTKNINK
+831 ELAVSTKNINK

-855 NKSNVLS
+855 NKSNVIS

-898 WKGNERVK
+898 WKGNEKVK
-906 AEDFFKLYDVY
+906 IEDFFALYDVY
-917 ADFLPGQLVDTKLT
+917 ADFLPGQLVDSKLS
-931 NEELR
+931 NAELR
-936 NLFTYVGDRD
+936 SLFTYVGDRD
-946 PKFTGGIINTFKVH
+946 PKFTGGIINTFKIS
-960 NFDMTI
+960 NFDFTV

-971 LKQTM
+971 IKQTVM
-976 MRSPSYRGM
+976 QTPSYRGM
-985 DLDRGRNYTKDIYEA
+985 ELDRGRNYTKDIYNA
-1000 GTSLPGIT
+1000 GTTLPGIT
-1008 SSDMDANPGWMANK
+1008 SPDMETNPGWMGNK
-1022 WFADNRSNAYSLLD
+1022 WLSDNRSNAYSLLD
-1036 VWAKEISYV
+1036 IWAKEISYL

-1060 TSPMGINSLRLSIE
+1060 TNPMGISALRLSVE

-1091 ETYGNIYAQPIA
+1091 ETYGNIYAQPIT

>member
-1 MKRTFILLPLLA
+1 MKKTLILLPLLA
-13 ANIAFAQEKKT
+13 AQVALAQEKKT
-24 ITGKVEDGNTL
+24 ITGKIEDGNTSS
-35 RVLAGAS
+35 VIAGAS
-42 IKIETQSVSTKTN
+42 IKIETQSVSTKTDLD
-55 QEGIIE
+55 GIIE
-61 SVSIGTVTNKNGKF
+61 SVSVGTVADKDGKF
-75 ILEIPADTKSVLVSY
+75 ILEIPVGTKSILVSFP
-90 LGYESRVIQIDEEQ
+90 GYESRIIQINEDKT
-104 LNYTITL
+104 NYTVRL
-111 VPVFGSD
+111 VPEVSD
-118 ISEKNKIQEVIVT
+118 KNKIQEVIIT

-138 RKQTSAVSTVKMDNI
+138 RKQTSAVATVKMDNI

-163 MLAGQIAGVA
+163 MLSGQIAGVV
-173 VTPETGAPGGPA
+173 VTPETGSPGGPA

-266 TTKKGKKGNLRVNF
+266 TTKKGKKGSMRINF

-292 GKLNLLNASEKVD
+292 DKLNLMNASEKVD
-305 LELMLANRTDLTY
+305 LELMLAKRADLTY
-318 RTDKGEVM
+318 RADKGEVM
-326 RILTKTGQLDAFRS
+326 RILTQNNQLNDFRN
-340 GGLDGLN
+340 GGLDALTPFTRN
-347 LSARQQIDGLRNSN
+347 QINALRNN
-361 TDWGKLLY
+361 TTDWGKLLY
-369 RNAINRQYGLSVS
+369 RNAINKQYGVSVS
-382 GGSDLSDYY
+382 GGGENADYY

-420 INDKLNAGISI
+420 LSDKLTAGISV
-431 FGTQSERESF
+431 FGTQSEKESF
-441 VTDADASINPIN
+441 MTDADAAASPIN
-453 YSRNANPYLT
+453 YSRNANPYMN
-463 PFNADG
+463 PFNPDG
-469 SFRYDQDI
+469 SYRYDKDI
-477 DGFESRYIPFNF
+477 DGFADTYVPFNF

-499 LKNQSLKAILDLE
+499 LKNHSLKAILDLE
-512 YKVSKGLR
+512 YKVSKNLKF
-520 ITSQLGLQY
+520 TSQLGIQY
-529 DANKTEK
+529 DTNKTEK
-536 FAAQETY
+536 YAGQETY
-543 FTRKMKEATRYYK
+543 FTRKMKEGTRYYK
-556 DGGYRYF
+556 DGGYKYF
-563 LPDGGIKQ
+563 LPVGDIKQ
-571 NWDNNFFQYNWK
+571 NWDNDFFQYNWK
-583 LQAAYSTKINSV
+583 LQGTYNTKINSV

-604 ELRKTDDNTTV
+604 EIRKTEDNTTL
-615 TRAFGYDSMTRR
+615 TRAFGYNKNTRT
-627 ATAIVFPNSG
+627 ATPIIFPSSS
-637 FATERKYETYR
+637 FAAEKKYETYR
-648 EMSPVENAYASM
+648 EMPPVENAYASM
-660 FATGSYT
+660 FATASYT
-667 FDQKY
+667 YDQKY

-701 GSWLVTKENFMKD
+701 GSWLVTKENFMQN
-714 LSFISNLRLRTSYG
+714 ITPVSNLRLRASYG

-743 EYFDTTILPGQKEN
+743 EYNYANILPGMREDV
-757 IINVISPPNDKLRWE
+757 INVISPPNDKLRWE
-772 KTTNVNLGLDLGLFQ
+772 KTTNVNFGLDLGLFK
-787 NRINLTADIYSRK
+787 NRINLTADVYSRK

-807 KETPLETGFEYTMMN
+807 KETPLESGFEYTMMN

-831 ELAISTKNINK
+831 ELALSTRNIDNE
-842 DNFKWSTTINFAH
+842 NFKWSTTINFAH
-855 NKSNVLS
+855 NKSKVLS
-862 EQPRDNALLP
+862 EQPRDNAMLP

-885 KTAGMDENGNPMF
+885 KTAGMDAYGNPMF
-898 WKGNERVK
+898 WKGNEKVS
-906 AEDFFKLYDVY
+906 AEEFFKLYDVY
-917 ADFLPGQLVDTKLT
+917 ADFLPGQFVDTKLT

-946 PKFTGGIINTFKVH
+946 PKFTGGIINNFKVK
-960 NFDMTI
+960 NFDLTI

-971 LKQTM
+971 FKQTV

-985 DLDRGRNYTKDIYEA
+985 ELDRGRNYTREIYEA
-1000 GTSLPGIT
+1000 GGSLPGIT
-1008 SSDMDANPGWMANK
+1008 SPDMDANPNGWMANK
-1022 WFADNRSNAYSLLD
+1022 WFAGNRSNTYGLLD
-1036 VWAKEISYV
+1036 VWAKEVSYL

-1060 TSPMGINSLRLSIE
+1060 TAPMGISSLRLSVE

-1103 KSVTVGFNVSF
+1103 KSITVGFNVSF

>member
-1 MKRTFILLPLLA
+1 MKKAFILLPLLA
-13 ANIAFAQEKKT
+13 AQIALAQEKKT
-24 ITGKVEDGNTL
+24 ITGKIDDGDTSK
-35 RVLAGAS
+35 VIAGAS

-55 QEGIIE
+55 QTGIIE
-61 SVSIGTVTNKNGKF
+61 SVSIGTITDKNGNYT
-75 ILEIPADTKSVLVSY
+75 LEIPADTRSVTVSY
-90 LGYESRVIQIDEEQ
+90 LGYEPKIIQIYEGQ
-104 LNYTITL
+104 TSYNITL
-111 VPVFGSD
+111 IPVVSD
-118 ISEKNKIQEVIVT
+118 NIPEKNNIQEVIIT

-138 RKQTSAVSTVKMDNI
+138 RKQTSAVTTVKMNDI
-153 NQAGVASVDQ
+153 QQAGVASVDQ
-163 MLAGQIAGVA
+163 LLAGQIAGVA
-173 VTPETGAPGGPA
+173 VTPETGAPGSPA

-266 TTKKGKKGNLRVNF
+266 TTKKGKKGSLRVNF
-280 SADTFVTARPDF
+280 SADTFITARPDF

-326 RILTKTGQLDAFRS
+326 RILTQNGQLDAYRN
-340 GGLDGLN
+340 GGLGALN
-347 LSARQQIDGLRNSN
+347 MLTRQQIDGLRNSN

-369 RNAINRQYGLSVS
+369 QNAINKQYGVSIS
-382 GGSDLSDYY
+382 GGSDRSDYY

-408 KRYNLTLKNNYK
+408 ERYNLTLKNNYK
-420 INDKLNAGISI
+420 INDKLNFGVSV
-431 FGTQSERESF
+431 FGTQSERTSF
-441 VTDADASINPIN
+441 VTDADASISPIN
-453 YSRNANPYLT
+453 YSRNANPYLS
-463 PFNADG
+463 PYNADG
-469 SFRYDQDI
+469 SYRYDKDI
-477 DGFESRYIPFNF
+477 DGFEDRYIPFNF
-489 LEERQNTSYT
+489 LEERENTSYT
-499 LKNQSLKAILDLE
+499 LKNQSLKAIFDLD
-512 YKVSKGLR
+512 YKLAKGLK

-529 DANKTEK
+529 DGNKTEK
-536 FAAQETY
+536 FAAENTY
-543 FTRKMKEATRYYK
+543 FTRKMKEGTRYYK
-556 DGGYRYF
+556 DGAYRYF
-563 LPDGGIKQ
+563 LPDGGVKQ
-571 NWDNNFFQYNWK
+571 NWDNSFFQYNWK
-583 LQAAYSTKINSV
+583 LQGSYSTKINSV

-604 ELRKTDDNTTV
+604 ELRKTEDNTTV
-615 TRAFGYDSMTRR
+615 TRAFGYDSVTRR
-627 ATAIVFPNSG
+627 STAIVFPSSN
-637 FATERKYETYR
+637 FAAERKYETYR
-648 EMSPVENAYASM
+648 EMPPIENAYASM
-660 FATGSYT
+660 FATASYT
-667 FDQKY
+667 YDQKY

-701 GSWLVTKENFMKD
+701 GSWLVSKEDFMKN
-714 LSFISNLRLRTSYG
+714 LSAISNLRLRASYG

-743 EYFDTTILPGQKEN
+743 EYSDSTILPGGKEN

-772 KTTNVNLGLDLGLFQ
+772 KTTNVNFGLDLGVFN
-787 NRINLTADIYSRK
+787 NRINLTADVYNRK

-831 ELAISTKNINK
+831 ELAVSTKNINK

-898 WKGNERVK
+898 WKGNEKVK
-906 AEDFFKLYDVY
+906 IEDFFALYDVY
-917 ADFLPGQLVDTKLT
+917 ADFLPGQLVDSKLS
-931 NEELR
+931 NAELR
-936 NLFTYVGDRD
+936 SLFTYVGDRD
-946 PKFTGGIINTFKVH
+946 PKFTGGIINTFKIS
-960 NFDMTI
+960 NFDLTV

-971 LKQTM
+971 IKQTVM
-976 MRSPSYRGM
+976 QTPSYRGM
-985 DLDRGRNYTKDIYEA
+985 ELDRGRNYTKDIYNA
-1000 GTSLPGIT
+1000 GGSLPGIT
-1008 SSDMDANPGWMANK
+1008 SPDMETNPGWMGNK
-1022 WFADNRSNAYSLLD
+1022 WLSDNRSNAYSLLD
-1036 VWAKEISYV
+1036 IWAKEISYL

-1060 TSPMGINSLRLSIE
+1060 TSPMGISALRLSVE

-1091 ETYGNIYAQPIA
+1091 ETYGNIYAQPIT

>member
-1 MKRTFILLPLLA
+1 MKKAFILLPLLA
-13 ANIAFAQEKKT
+13 AQIALAQEKKT
-24 ITGKVEDGNTL
+24 ITGKIDDGDTS
-35 RVLAGAS
+35 RVIAGAS

-55 QEGIIE
+55 QTGIIE
-61 SVSIGTVTNKNGKF
+61 SVSIGTITDKNGNYT
-75 ILEIPADTKSVLVSY
+75 LEIPADTKSVMVSY
-90 LGYESRVIQIDEEQ
+90 LGYEPKIIQIYEGQ
-104 LNYTITL
+104 TSYNITL
-111 VPVFGSD
+111 VPVVSTD
-118 ISEKNKIQEVIVT
+118 IPEKNNIQEVIIT

-138 RKQTSAVSTVKMDNI
+138 RKQTSAVTTVKMNDI
-153 NQAGVASVDQ
+153 QQAGVASVDQ
-163 MLAGQIAGVA
+163 LLAGQIAGVA
-173 VTPETGAPGGPA
+173 VTPETGAPGSPA

-266 TTKKGKKGNLRVNF
+266 TTKKGKKGSLRVNF
-280 SADTFVTARPDF
+280 SADTFITARPDF

-326 RILTKTGQLDAFRS
+326 RILTQNGQLDAYRN
-340 GGLDGLN
+340 GGLGGLN
-347 LSARQQIDGLRNSN
+347 LITRQQIDGLRNSN

-369 RNAINRQYGLSVS
+369 QNAINKQYGVSIS
-382 GGSDLSDYY
+382 GGSDHSDYY
-391 FSLGYYDEEGT
+391 FSLGYYDEQGT

-408 KRYNLTLKNNYK
+408 ERYNLTLKNNYK
-420 INDKLNAGISI
+420 INDKLNFGVSV
-431 FGTQSERESF
+431 FGTQSERTSF
-441 VTDADASINPIN
+441 VTDADASISPIN
-453 YSRNANPYLT
+453 YSRNANPYLS
-463 PFNADG
+463 PYNADG
-469 SFRYDQDI
+469 SYRYDQDI
-477 DGFESRYIPFNF
+477 DGFENRYIPFNF
-489 LEERQNTSYT
+489 LEERENTSYT
-499 LKNQSLKAILDLE
+499 LKNQSLKAIFDLD
-512 YKVSKGLR
+512 YKLAKGLKL
-520 ITSQLGLQY
+520 TSQLGVQY
-529 DANKTEK
+529 DGNKTEK
-536 FAAQETY
+536 FAAENTY
-543 FTRKMKEATRYYK
+543 FTRKMKEGTRYYK
-556 DGGYRYF
+556 DGAYRYF
-563 LPDGGIKQ
+563 LPDGGVKQ

-583 LQAAYSTKINSV
+583 LQGSYSTKINSV

-604 ELRKTDDNTTV
+604 ELRKTEDNTTV
-615 TRAFGYDSMTRR
+615 TRAFGYDSVTRR
-627 ATAIVFPNSG
+627 ATAIVFPSSG
-637 FATERKYETYR
+637 FAAERKYETYR
-648 EMSPVENAYASM
+648 EMPPIENAYASM
-660 FATGSYT
+660 FATASYT
-667 FDQKY
+667 YDQKY

-701 GSWLVTKENFMKD
+701 GSWLVSKENFMKD
-714 LSFISNLRLRTSYG
+714 ISAISNFRLRASYG

-743 EYFDTTILPGQKEN
+743 EYSDSTILPGGKEN

-772 KTTNVNLGLDLGLFQ
+772 KTTNVNVGLDLGLLN
-787 NRINLTADIYSRK
+787 NRINLTADVYNRK

-831 ELAISTKNINK
+831 ELAVSTKNINK

-898 WKGNERVK
+898 WKGNEKVK
-906 AEDFFKLYDVY
+906 IEDFFALYDVY
-917 ADFLPGQLVDTKLT
+917 ADFLPGQLVDSKLS
-931 NEELR
+931 NAELR
-936 NLFTYVGDRD
+936 SLFTYVGDRD
-946 PKFTGGIINTFKVH
+946 PKFTGGIINTFKIS
-960 NFDMTI
+960 NFDFTV

-971 LKQTM
+971 LKQTVM
-976 MRSPSYRGM
+976 QTPSYRGM
-985 DLDRGRNYTKDIYEA
+985 ELDRGRNYTKDIYNA
-1000 GTSLPGIT
+1000 GGSLPGIT
-1008 SSDMDANPGWMANK
+1008 SPDMETNPGWMGNK
-1022 WFADNRSNAYSLLD
+1022 WLSDNRSNAYSLLD
-1036 VWAKEISYV
+1036 IWAKEISYL

-1060 TSPMGINSLRLSIE
+1060 TSPMGISALRLSVE

-1091 ETYGNIYAQPIA
+1091 ETYGNIYAQPIT

>member
-1 MKRTFILLPLLA
+1 MKKTLIFLPLLA
-13 ANIAFAQEKKT
+13 ANIAMAQQKKT
-24 ITGKVEDGNTL
+24 ITGKIEDANTSHIIS
-35 RVLAGAS
+35 GAS
-42 IKIETQSVSTKTN
+42 IKIETQSVSTKTEL
-55 QEGIIE
+55 EGIIE
-61 SVSIGTVTNKNGKF
+61 SVSVGTVTDKDGKF
-75 ILEIPADTKSVLVSY
+75 ILEIPADTKSVLVSFP
-90 LGYESRVIQIDEEQ
+90 GYESRVIQLNEGQ
-104 LNYTITL
+104 TNYTIRLTSE
-111 VPVFGSD
+111 VSD
-118 ISEKNKIQEVIVT
+118 KNKIQEVIIT

-153 NQAGVASVDQ
+153 SQAGVASVDQ

-173 VTPETGAPGGPA
+173 VTPETGAPGSPA

-214 VPNFSD
+214 VPNFTD

-266 TTKKGKKGNLRVNF
+266 TTKKGKKGSLKLNF

-292 GKLNLLNASEKVD
+292 DKLNLLNASEKVD
-305 LELMLANRTDLTY
+305 LELMLAKRADLTY
-318 RTDKGEVM
+318 RADKGEVM
-326 RILTKTGQLDAFRS
+326 RILTQNNQLDVFRN
-340 GGLDGLN
+340 GGFDALN
-347 LSARQQIDGLRNSN
+347 SFTRQQINGLRNNN

-369 RNAINRQYGLSVS
+369 RNAINKQYGLSVS
-382 GGSDLSDYY
+382 GGSDRADYY

-420 INDKLNAGISI
+420 LSDKLNAGISI
-431 FGTQSERESF
+431 FGTQSERTSF
-441 VTDADASINPIN
+441 VTDADASINPVN
-453 YSRNANPYLT
+453 YSRNANPYMK

-469 SFRYDQDI
+469 SYNYDRDM
-477 DGFESRYIPFNF
+477 DGFEDRYIPFNF
-489 LEERQNTSYT
+489 LEERENTNYS
-499 LKNQSLKAILDLE
+499 LKNNSLKGILDLE
-512 YKVSKGLR
+512 YKASKSLR
-520 ITSQLGLQY
+520 FTSQLGIQY

-536 FAAQETY
+536 FAAENTY
-543 FTRKMKEATRYYK
+543 FTRKMKENTRYYK
-556 DGGYRYF
+556 DGKYNYF
-563 LPDGGIKQ
+563 LPAGAVKQ
-571 NWDNNFFQYNWK
+571 NWDNDFFQYNWK
-583 LQAAYSTKINSV
+583 LQAAYSTKINK

-604 ELRKTDDNTTV
+604 EIRKTEDNTTI
-615 TRAFGYDSMTRR
+615 TRAFGYDPKTRR
-627 ATAIVFPNSG
+627 ATAIVFPNSS
-637 FATERKYETYR
+637 FAADKRYETYR
-648 EMSPVENAYASM
+648 ENPPIENAYASM
-660 FATGSYT
+660 FATASYT
-667 FDQKY
+667 YDQKY

-701 GSWLVTKENFMKD
+701 GSWLVTKEDFMKNI
-714 LSFISNLRLRTSYG
+714 SAVSNLRLRASYG

-743 EYFDTTILPGQKEN
+743 EYNDATILPGGKEA
-757 IINVISPPNDKLRWE
+757 IINVLSPPNDKLRWE
-772 KTTNVNLGLDLGLFQ
+772 KTTNTNLGLDLGLFN
-787 NRINLTADIYSRK
+787 NRVSLTADVYSRK

-831 ELAISTKNINK
+831 ELAISTRNINH
-842 DNFKWSTTINFAH
+842 DNFKWTTTINFAH
-855 NKSNVLS
+855 NKSRVLS
-862 EQPRDNALLP
+862 EQPRDNSLLP

-885 KTAGMDENGNPMF
+885 KTAGMDEHGNPLF
-898 WKGNERVK
+898 WKGDQK
-906 AEDFFKLYDVY
+906 ISAAEFFKLYDVY
-917 ADFLPGQLVDTKLT
+917 ADFLPGQLVDTKLS
-931 NEELR
+931 NAELR
-936 NLFTYVGDRD
+936 SLFTYVGDRD
-946 PKFTGGIINTFKVH
+946 PKFTGGIINTFKVS
-960 NFDMTI
+960 NFDLTI

-971 LKQTM
+971 LKQTV
-976 MRSPSYRGM
+976 MRTPSYRGM
-985 DLDRGRNYTKDIYEA
+985 ELDRGRNYTRDIYEA
-1000 GTSLPGIT
+1000 GSSLPGIT
-1008 SSDMDANPGWMANK
+1008 SPDMDANPDGWMANK
-1022 WFADNRSNAYSLLD
+1022 WFAGNRSNAYSLLD
-1036 VWAKEISYV
+1036 VWAKEISYI

-1060 TSPMGINSLRLSIE
+1060 TNPMGISSLRLSVE

-1091 ETYGNIYAQPIA
+1091 ETYGNIYAQPIT

>member
-1 MKRTFILLPLLA
+1 MKKAFILLPLLA
-13 ANIAFAQEKKT
+13 AQIALAQEKKT
-24 ITGKVEDGNTL
+24 ITGKIDDGDTSK
-35 RVLAGAS
+35 VIAGAS

-55 QEGIIE
+55 QTGIIE
-61 SVSIGTVTNKNGKF
+61 SVSIGTITDKNGNF
-75 ILEIPADTKSVLVSY
+75 TLEIPSDTKSVTVSY
-90 LGYESRVIQIDEEQ
+90 LGYEPKIIQIYEGQ
-104 LNYTITL
+104 TSYNITL
-111 VPVFGSD
+111 ISVVSD
-118 ISEKNKIQEVIVT
+118 DIPEKNNIQEVIIT

-138 RKQTSAVSTVKMDNI
+138 RKQTSAVTTVKMNDI
-153 NQAGVASVDQ
+153 QQAGVASVDQ
-163 MLAGQIAGVA
+163 LLAGQIAGVA
-173 VTPETGAPGGPA
+173 VTPETGAPGSPA

-266 TTKKGKKGNLRVNF
+266 TTKKGKKGSLRVNF
-280 SADTFVTARPDF
+280 SADTFITARPDF

-326 RILTKTGQLDAFRS
+326 RILTQNGQLDAYRN
-340 GGLDGLN
+340 GGLGALN
-347 LSARQQIDGLRNSN
+347 MLTRQQIDGLRNSN

-369 RNAINRQYGLSVS
+369 QNAINKQYGVSIS
-382 GGSDLSDYY
+382 GGSDRSDYY

-408 KRYNLTLKNNYK
+408 ERYNLTLKNNYK
-420 INDKLNAGISI
+420 INDKLNFGVSV
-431 FGTQSERESF
+431 FGTQSERTSF
-441 VTDADASINPIN
+441 VTDADASISPIN
-453 YSRNANPYLT
+453 YSRNANPYLS
-463 PFNADG
+463 PYNADG
-469 SFRYDQDI
+469 SYRYDKDI
-477 DGFESRYIPFNF
+477 DGFEDRYIPFNF
-489 LEERQNTSYT
+489 LEERENTSYT
-499 LKNQSLKAILDLE
+499 LKNQSLKAIFDLD
-512 YKVSKGLR
+512 YKLAKGLK

-529 DANKTEK
+529 DGNKTEK
-536 FAAQETY
+536 FAAENTY
-543 FTRKMKEATRYYK
+543 FTRKMKEGTRYYK
-556 DGGYRYF
+556 DGAYRYF
-563 LPDGGIKQ
+563 LPDGGVKQ
-571 NWDNNFFQYNWK
+571 NWDNSFFQYNWK
-583 LQAAYSTKINSV
+583 LQGSYSTKINSV

-604 ELRKTDDNTTV
+604 ELRKTEDNTTV
-615 TRAFGYDSMTRR
+615 TRAFGYDSVTRR
-627 ATAIVFPNSG
+627 STAIVFPSSN
-637 FATERKYETYR
+637 FAAERKYETYR
-648 EMSPVENAYASM
+648 EMPPIENAYASM
-660 FATGSYT
+660 FATASYT
-667 FDQKY
+667 YDQKY

-701 GSWLVTKENFMKD
+701 GSWLVSKEDFMKN
-714 LSFISNLRLRTSYG
+714 LSAISNLRLRASYG

-743 EYFDTTILPGQKEN
+743 EYSDSTILPGGKEN
-757 IINVISPPNDKLRWE
+757 IINVINPPNDKLRWE
-772 KTTNVNLGLDLGLFQ
+772 KTTNVNFGLDLGVFN
-787 NRINLTADIYSRK
+787 NRINLTADVYNRK

-831 ELAISTKNINK
+831 ELAVSTKNINK

-855 NKSNVLS
+855 NKSNVIS

-898 WKGNERVK
+898 WKGNEKVK
-906 AEDFFKLYDVY
+906 IEDFFALYDVY
-917 ADFLPGQLVDTKLT
+917 ADFLPGQLVDSKLS
-931 NEELR
+931 NAELR
-936 NLFTYVGDRD
+936 SLFTYVGDRD
-946 PKFTGGIINTFKVH
+946 PKFTGGIINTFKIS
-960 NFDMTI
+960 NFDFTV

-971 LKQTM
+971 IKQTVM
-976 MRSPSYRGM
+976 QTPSYRGM
-985 DLDRGRNYTKDIYEA
+985 ELDRGRNYTKDIYNA
-1000 GTSLPGIT
+1000 GGSLPGIT
-1008 SSDMDANPGWMANK
+1008 SPDMETNPGWMGNK
-1022 WFADNRSNAYSLLD
+1022 WLSDNRSNAYSLLD
-1036 VWAKEISYV
+1036 IWAKEISYL

-1060 TSPMGINSLRLSIE
+1060 TNPMGISALRLSVE

-1091 ETYGNIYAQPIA
+1091 ETYGNIYAQPIT

>member
-1 MKRTFILLPLLA
+1 MKKTLILLPLLA
-13 ANIAFAQEKKT
+13 ANIAMAQQKKT
-24 ITGKVEDGNTL
+24 ITGKIEDGNTSQ
-35 RVLAGAS
+35 VITGAS
-42 IKIETQSVSTKTN
+42 IKIETQSVSTKTEL
-55 QEGIIE
+55 EGIIE
-61 SVSIGTVTNKNGKF
+61 SVSVGTVTDKDGKF
-75 ILEIPADTKSVLVSY
+75 ILEIPADTKSVSVSY
-90 LGYESRVIQIDEEQ
+90 PGYESRVIQLNEGQ
-104 LNYTITL
+104 TNYTIRLT
-111 VPVFGSD
+111 
-118 ISEKNKIQEVIVT
+118 SEVTDKNKIQEVIIT

-153 NQAGVASVDQ
+153 SQAGVASVDQ

-173 VTPETGAPGGPA
+173 VTPETGAPGSPA

-214 VPNFSD
+214 VPNFTD

-266 TTKKGKKGNLRVNF
+266 TTKKGKKGSLKLNF
-280 SADTFVTARPDF
+280 SADTFVTSRPDF

-305 LELMLANRTDLTY
+305 LELMLAKRADLTY
-318 RTDKGEVM
+318 RADKGEVM
-326 RILTKTGQLDAFRS
+326 RILTQNSQLDAFRN
-340 GGLDGLN
+340 GGFDALN
-347 LSARQQIDGLRNSN
+347 SFTRQQINGLRNNN

-369 RNAINRQYGLSVS
+369 RNAINKQYGLSVS
-382 GGSDLSDYY
+382 GGSDRADYY

-420 INDKLNAGISI
+420 LSDKLNAGISI

-441 VTDADASINPIN
+441 VTDADASINPVN
-453 YSRNANPYLT
+453 YSRNANPYMK

-469 SFRYDQDI
+469 SYNYDRDM
-477 DGFESRYIPFNF
+477 DGFEDRYIPFNF
-489 LEERQNTSYT
+489 LEERENTNYT
-499 LKNQSLKAILDLE
+499 LKNNSLKAILDLE
-512 YKVSKGLR
+512 YKASKSLR
-520 ITSQLGLQY
+520 FTSQLGIQY

-536 FAAQETY
+536 FAAENTY
-543 FTRKMKEATRYYK
+543 FTRKMKENTRYYK
-556 DGGYRYF
+556 DGKYNYF
-563 LPDGGIKQ
+563 LPAGAVKQ
-571 NWDNNFFQYNWK
+571 NWDNDFFQYNWK
-583 LQAAYSTKINSV
+583 LQAAYSTKINSK

-604 ELRKTDDNTTV
+604 EIRKTEDNTTI
-615 TRAFGYDSMTRR
+615 TRAFGYDPTTRR
-627 ATAIVFPNSG
+627 ATAIVFPNSS
-637 FATERKYETYR
+637 FAADKRYETYR
-648 EMSPVENAYASM
+648 ENPPIENAYASM
-660 FATGSYT
+660 FATASYT
-667 FDQKY
+667 YDQKY

-701 GSWLVTKENFMKD
+701 GSWLVTKEDFMKNI
-714 LSFISNLRLRTSYG
+714 SAVSNLRLRASYG

-743 EYFDTTILPGQKEN
+743 EYNDATILPGMKEG

-772 KTTNVNLGLDLGLFQ
+772 KTTNTNVGLDLGLFN
-787 NRINLTADIYSRK
+787 NRISLTADVYSRK

-831 ELAISTKNINK
+831 ELALSTRNINH
-842 DNFKWSTTINFAH
+842 DNFKWTTTINFAH
-855 NKSNVLS
+855 NKSTVLS
-862 EQPRDNALLP
+862 EQPRDNAFLP

-885 KTAGMDENGNPMF
+885 KTAGMDEHGNPLF
-898 WKGNERVK
+898 WKGDQKISAVE
-906 AEDFFKLYDVY
+906 FFKLYDVY
-917 ADFLPGQLVDTKLT
+917 ADFLPGQLVDTKLS
-931 NEELR
+931 NAELR
-936 NLFTYVGDRD
+936 SLFTYVGDRD

-960 NFDMTI
+960 DFDLTI

-971 LKQTM
+971 LKQTV
-976 MRSPSYRGM
+976 MRTPSYRGM
-985 DLDRGRNYTKDIYEA
+985 ELDRGRNYTRDIYEA
-1000 GTSLPGIT
+1000 GGSLPGIT
-1008 SSDMDANPGWMANK
+1008 SPDMDANPDGWMANK
-1022 WFADNRSNAYSLLD
+1022 WFAGNRSSAYNLLD
-1036 VWAKEISYV
+1036 IWAKEISYI

-1060 TSPMGINSLRLSIE
+1060 TNPMGISSLRLSVE

-1091 ETYGNIYAQPIA
+1091 ETYGNIYAQPIT

>member
-1 MKRTFILLPLLA
+1 MKKTLILLPLLA
-13 ANIAFAQEKKT
+13 AQVALAQEKKT
-24 ITGKVEDGNTL
+24 ITGKIEDGNTFH
-35 RVLAGAS
+35 VMAGAS

-61 SVSIGTVTNKNGKF
+61 SVSIGTVTDKNGKF
-75 ILEIPADTKSVLVSY
+75 ILEIPADTKSVMVSY
-90 LGYESRVIQIDEEQ
+90 LGYESRIILINEDQTHYNV
-104 LNYTITL
+104 TL
-111 VPVFGSD
+111 MPVSSEVSD
-118 ISEKNKIQEVIVT
+118 KNKIQEVIIT

-173 VTPETGAPGGPA
+173 VTPQTGSPGGPA

-214 VPNFSD
+214 VPNFTD

-242 ITILKDAAA
+242 VTILKDAAA

-266 TTKKGKKGNLRVNF
+266 TTKKGKKGNMRVNF
-280 SADTFVTARPDF
+280 SADTFVTSRPDF
-292 GKLNLLNASEKVD
+292 DKLNLLNATEKVD
-305 LELMLANRTDLTY
+305 LELMLAQRSDLTY
-318 RTDKGEVM
+318 RADKGEVM
-326 RILTKTGQLDAFRS
+326 RILMKNGQLDAFRS

-347 LSARQQIDGLRNSN
+347 SLTRQQIDGLRNNN

-369 RNAINRQYGLSVS
+369 RTAINKQYGLSLS
-382 GGSDLSDYY
+382 GGSDRSDYY

-420 INDKLNAGISI
+420 ISDKLNAGISI

-463 PFNADG
+463 PYNADG
-469 SFRYDQDI
+469 SYRYDQDI
-477 DGFESRYIPFNF
+477 DGFENRYIPFNF
-489 LEERQNTSYT
+489 LEERNNTSYT
-499 LKNQSLKAILDLE
+499 LKNQSLKAIMDLE
-512 YKVSKGLR
+512 YKVAKDLKL
-520 ITSQLGLQY
+520 TSQLGMQY
-529 DANKTEK
+529 DSNKTEK
-536 FAAQETY
+536 YAGQETY
-543 FTRKMKEATRYYK
+543 FTRKMREGTRYYK
-556 DGGYRYF
+556 DGAYRYF
-563 LPDGGIKQ
+563 LPDGGVKQ
-571 NWDNNFFQYNWK
+571 NWDNSFFQYNWK

-595 HEIDLMAGT
+595 HEIDVMAGT
-604 ELRKTDDNTTV
+604 EIRKTEDNTTL
-615 TRAFGYDSMTRR
+615 TRAFGYDEISRR
-627 ATAIVFPNSG
+627 STAMVFPSSN
-637 FATERKYETYR
+637 FAAERKYETYR
-648 EMSPVENAYASM
+648 EMPPVVNAYASM
-660 FATGSYT
+660 FATASYT
-667 FDQKY
+667 FAQKY

-714 LSFISNLRLRTSYG
+714 LTAISNLRLRASYG

-743 EYFDTTILPGQKEN
+743 EYYDTTILPGTKEN
-757 IINVISPPNDKLRWE
+757 IINVVSPPNDKLRWE

-787 NRINLTADIYSRK
+787 NRINLTADVYSRK

-831 ELAISTKNINK
+831 ELAVSTRNINN
-842 DNFKWSTTINFAH
+842 DNFKWTTTINFAH

-885 KTAGMDENGNPMF
+885 KTAGLDENGNPMF
-898 WKGNERVK
+898 WKGNEKIK
-906 AEDFFKLYDVY
+906 AEDFFKLFDVY
-917 ADFLPGQLVDTKLT
+917 ADFLPGQLVDTKLS
-931 NEELR
+931 NAELR

-946 PKFTGGIINTFKVH
+946 PKFTGGIINTFKVR
-960 NFDMTI
+960 NFDLTV
-966 SATFN
+966 SATVN
-971 LKQTM
+971 LKQTV
-976 MRSPSYRGM
+976 MRTPSYRGM

-1000 GTSLPGIT
+1000 GSSLPGIT
-1008 SSDMDANPGWMANK
+1008 SSEMDSNPGWMANK

-1060 TSPMGINSLRLSIE
+1060 TSPMGISSLRLSVE

-1103 KSVTVGFNVSF
+1103 KSVTLGFNISF

>member
-1 MKRTFILLPLLA
+1 MKKAFILLPLLA
-13 ANIAFAQEKKT
+13 AQIALAQEKKT
-24 ITGKVEDGNTL
+24 ITGKIDDGDTSK
-35 RVLAGAS
+35 VIAGAS

-55 QEGIIE
+55 QTGIIE
-61 SVSIGTVTNKNGKF
+61 SVSIGTITDKNGNF
-75 ILEIPADTKSVLVSY
+75 TLEIPADTKSVTVSY
-90 LGYESRVIQIDEEQ
+90 LGYEPKIIQIYEGQ
-104 LNYTITL
+104 TSYNITL
-111 VPVFGSD
+111 IPVVSD
-118 ISEKNKIQEVIVT
+118 DIPEKNNIQEVIIT

-138 RKQTSAVSTVKMDNI
+138 RKQTSAVTTVKMNDI
-153 NQAGVASVDQ
+153 QQAGVASVDQ
-163 MLAGQIAGVA
+163 LLAGQIAGVA
-173 VTPETGAPGGPA
+173 VTPETGAPGSPA

-266 TTKKGKKGNLRVNF
+266 TTKKGKKGSLRVNF
-280 SADTFVTARPDF
+280 SADTFITARPDF

-326 RILTKTGQLDAFRS
+326 RILTQNGQLDAYRN
-340 GGLDGLN
+340 GGLGALN
-347 LSARQQIDGLRNSN
+347 MLTRQQIDGLRNSN

-369 RNAINRQYGLSVS
+369 QNAINKQYGVSIS
-382 GGSDLSDYY
+382 GGSDRSDYY

-408 KRYNLTLKNNYK
+408 ERYNLTLKNNYK
-420 INDKLNAGISI
+420 INDKLNFGVSV
-431 FGTQSERESF
+431 FGTQSERTSF
-441 VTDADASINPIN
+441 VTDADASISPIN
-453 YSRNANPYLT
+453 YSRNANPYLSLY
-463 PFNADG
+463 NADG
-469 SFRYDQDI
+469 SYRYDKDI
-477 DGFESRYIPFNF
+477 DGFEDRYIPFNF
-489 LEERQNTSYT
+489 LEERENTSYT
-499 LKNQSLKAILDLE
+499 LKNQSLKAIFDLD
-512 YKVSKGLR
+512 YKLAKGLK

-529 DANKTEK
+529 DGNKTEK
-536 FAAQETY
+536 FAAENTY
-543 FTRKMKEATRYYK
+543 FTRKMKEGTRYYK
-556 DGGYRYF
+556 DGAYRYF
-563 LPDGGIKQ
+563 LPDGGVKQ
-571 NWDNNFFQYNWK
+571 NWDNSFFQYNWK
-583 LQAAYSTKINSV
+583 LQGSYSTKINSV

-604 ELRKTDDNTTV
+604 ELRKTEDNTTV
-615 TRAFGYDSMTRR
+615 TRAFGYDSVTRR
-627 ATAIVFPNSG
+627 STAIVFPSSN
-637 FATERKYETYR
+637 FAAERKYETYR
-648 EMSPVENAYASM
+648 EMPPIENAYASM
-660 FATGSYT
+660 FATASYT
-667 FDQKY
+667 YDQKY

-701 GSWLVTKENFMKD
+701 GSWLVSKEDFMKN
-714 LSFISNLRLRTSYG
+714 LSAISNLRLRASYG

-743 EYFDTTILPGQKEN
+743 EYSDSTILPGGKEN

-772 KTTNVNLGLDLGLFQ
+772 KTTNVNFGLDLGVFN
-787 NRINLTADIYSRK
+787 NRINLTADVYNRK

-855 NKSNVLS
+855 NKSNVIS

-898 WKGNERVK
+898 WKGNEKVK
-906 AEDFFKLYDVY
+906 IEDFFALYDVY
-917 ADFLPGQLVDTKLT
+917 ADFLPGQLVDSKLS
-931 NEELR
+931 NAELR
-936 NLFTYVGDRD
+936 SLFTYVGDRD
-946 PKFTGGIINTFKVH
+946 PKFTGGIINTFKIS
-960 NFDMTI
+960 NFDFTV

-971 LKQTM
+971 LKQTVM
-976 MRSPSYRGM
+976 QTPSYRGM
-985 DLDRGRNYTKDIYEA
+985 ELDRGRNYTKDIYNA
-1000 GTSLPGIT
+1000 GGSLPGIT
-1008 SSDMDANPGWMANK
+1008 SPDMETNPGWMGNK
-1022 WFADNRSNAYSLLD
+1022 WLSDNRSNAYSLLD
-1036 VWAKEISYV
+1036 IWAKEISYL

-1060 TSPMGINSLRLSIE
+1060 TNPMGISALRLSVE

-1091 ETYGNIYAQPIA
+1091 ETYGNIYAQPIT

>member
-1 MKRTFILLPLLA
+1 MKKTLILLPLLA
-13 ANIAFAQEKKT
+13 AQIALAQEKKT
-24 ITGKVEDGNTL
+24 ITGKIEDENTSG
-35 RVLAGAS
+35 VIVGAS
-42 IKIETQSVSTKTN
+42 VKIETQSVSTKTDL
-55 QEGIIE
+55 EGIIE
-61 SVSIGTVTNKNGKF
+61 SVSVGTVTDKNGIF
-75 ILEIPADTKSVLVSY
+75 ILEIPADTKSVLISY
-90 LGYESRVIQIDEEQ
+90 PGYESRIIQISEDKT
-104 LNYTITL
+104 NYTVRLIPE
-111 VPVFGSD
+111 VSD
-118 ISEKNKIQEVIVT
+118 KNKIQEVIIT

-153 NQAGVASVDQ
+153 SQAGVASVDQ
-163 MLAGQIAGVA
+163 MMAGQIAGVV
-173 VTPETGAPGGPA
+173 VTPETGAPGSPA

-194 LSGPQDPLWVIDG
+194 LSGPQDPLWVVDG

-266 TTKKGKKGNLRVNF
+266 TTKKGKKGAMKLNF

-292 GKLNLLNASEKVD
+292 GRLNLLNASEKVD
-305 LELMLANRTDLTY
+305 LELMLASRADLTY
-318 RTDKGEVM
+318 RADKGEVM
-326 RILTKTGQLDAFRS
+326 RILMKNSQLDTFRN
-340 GGLDGLN
+340 GGLGALN
-347 LSARQQIDGLRNSN
+347 TFTRQQIDGLRNNN

-369 RNAINRQYGLSVS
+369 RNAINKQYGLSLS
-382 GGSDLSDYY
+382 GGSDRSDYY

-420 INDKLNAGISI
+420 ISDKLNAGISV
-431 FGTQSERESF
+431 FGTHSERKSF
-441 VTDADASINPIN
+441 VTDADASISPIN

-463 PFNADG
+463 PYNADG
-469 SFRYDQDI
+469 SYRYDQDI
-477 DGFESRYIPFNF
+477 DGFENRYIPFNF
-489 LEERQNTSYT
+489 LEERNNTSYT
-499 LKNQSLKAILDLE
+499 LKNLSLKAIFDLE
-512 YKVSKGLR
+512 YKITKDLK
-520 ITSQLGLQY
+520 ITSQLGMQY
-529 DANKTEK
+529 DSNKTEK
-536 FAAQETY
+536 FAAGNTY
-543 FTRKMKEATRYYK
+543 FTRKMKEGTRYYK
-556 DGGYRYF
+556 DGAYRYF
-563 LPDGGIKQ
+563 LPDGGVKQ
-571 NWDNNFFQYNWK
+571 NWDNDFFQYNWK

-604 ELRKTDDNTTV
+604 EIRKTDDNTTV
-615 TRAFGYDSMTRR
+615 TRAFGYDSITRR
-627 ATAIVFPNSG
+627 ATAIVFPTSS
-637 FATERKYETYR
+637 FAAERRYETYR
-648 EMSPVENAYASM
+648 EMPPIENAYASM
-660 FATGSYT
+660 FATASYT
-667 FDQKY
+667 YDQKY
-672 TFFGSVRYD
+672 TFFGSMRYD

-714 LSFISNLRLRTSYG
+714 FTAVSNLRLRASYG

-743 EYFDTTILPGQKEN
+743 EYFDATILPGNKEN

-772 KTTNVNLGLDLGLFQ
+772 KTTNTNLGLDLGMLK
-787 NRINLTADIYSRK
+787 NRISLTADVYSRK

-831 ELAISTKNINK
+831 ELALSTRNIDK
-842 DNFKWSTTINFAH
+842 ENFKWTTTINFAH
-855 NKSNVLS
+855 NKSRVLS

-885 KTAGMDENGNPMF
+885 KTAGLDENGNPMF
-898 WKGNERVK
+898 WKGNEKVS

-917 ADFLPGQLVDTKLT
+917 ADFLPGQLVDTKLS
-931 NEELR
+931 NAELR
-936 NLFTYVGDRD
+936 GLFTYVGDRD
-946 PKFTGGIINTFKVH
+946 PKFTGGIINTFKVR
-960 NFDMTI
+960 NFDLTI
-966 SATFN
+966 SAAFN
-971 LKQTM
+971 LKQTVM
-976 MRSPSYRGM
+976 QTPSYRGM
-985 DLDRGRNYTKDIYEA
+985 DLDRGRNYTKDIYQA
-1000 GTSLPGIT
+1000 GTTLPGIT
-1008 SSDMDANPGWMANK
+1008 SPDMESNPGWMANK

-1060 TSPMGINSLRLSIE
+1060 TNPMGISSLRLSVE

-1091 ETYGNIYAQPIA
+1091 ETYGNIYAQPIT

>member
-1 MKRTFILLPLLA
+1 MKKTLILLPLLA
-13 ANIAFAQEKKT
+13 ANIALAQQKKT
-24 ITGKVEDGNTL
+24 ITGKVQDGSTSQII
-35 RVLAGAS
+35 AGAS
-42 IKIETQSVSTKTN
+42 IKIETQSVSSKTS
-55 QEGIIE
+55 QDGIIE
-61 SVSIGTVTNKNGKF
+61 SVSIGTVTDKNGKF
-75 ILEIPADTKSVLVSY
+75 VLEIPVDTKSVLVSY
-90 LGYESRVIQIDEEQ
+90 LGYESRLILIDEDQ
-104 LNYTITL
+104 TNYNIRLT
-111 VPVFGSD
+111 PVAGSEV
-118 ISEKNKIQEVIVT
+118 SEKNKIQEVIIT

-138 RKQTSAVSTVKMDNI
+138 RKQTSAVASVKMDNI
-153 NQAGVASVDQ
+153 SQAGVASIDQ
-163 MLAGQIAGVA
+163 MLSGQIAGVV

-280 SADTFVTARPDF
+280 SADTFVTSRPDF

-305 LELMLANRTDLTY
+305 LELMLAQRTDLTY
-318 RTDKGEVM
+318 RADKGEVM
-326 RILTKTGQLDAFRS
+326 RILTKNGQLDAYRS
-340 GGLDGLN
+340 GGLNGLN
-347 LSARQQIDGLRNSN
+347 ALTRQQIDALRNNN
-361 TDWGKLLY
+361 TNWGKLLY
-369 RNAINRQYGLSVS
+369 RNAINKQYGLSIS
-382 GGSDLSDYY
+382 GGGERSDYY

-420 INDKLNAGISI
+420 LSDKLSAGISV
-431 FGTQSERESF
+431 FGTTSERESF
-441 VTDADASINPIN
+441 VTDADASINPVN
-453 YSRNANPYLT
+453 YSRNANPYLS

-469 SFRYDQDI
+469 SYRYDQDI
-477 DGFESRYIPFNF
+477 DGFDDRYIPFNF
-489 LEERQNTSYT
+489 MEERQNTNYT
-499 LKNQSLKAILDLE
+499 LKNNSLKAILDLE
-512 YKVSKGLR
+512 YKILKDLK
-520 ITSQLGLQY
+520 ITSQLGIQY
-529 DANKTEK
+529 DTNKTEK
-536 FAAQETY
+536 YAAQNTY
-543 FTRKMKEATRYYK
+543 FTRKMREGTRYYK
-556 DGGYRYF
+556 DGAFRYF
-563 LPDGGIKQ
+563 LPDGAVKQ
-571 NWDNNFFQYNWK
+571 NWDNDFFQYNWK
-583 LQAAYSTKINSV
+583 LQGTYSTKINSV

-604 ELRKTDDNTTV
+604 EIRKTEDNTTI
-615 TRAFGYDSMTRR
+615 TRAFGYDPVTRR
-627 ATAIVFPNSG
+627 ATPIVFPSSN
-637 FATERKYETYR
+637 FASDKRYETYR

-667 FDQKY
+667 FNQRY

-701 GSWLVTKENFMKD
+701 GSWLVTKENFMKN
-714 LSFISNLRLRTSYG
+714 IEAVSNLRLRASYG

-743 EYFDTTILPGQKEN
+743 EYFDTTILPGTKEG

-772 KTTNVNLGLDLGLFQ
+772 KTTNVNFGLDLGLFK

-831 ELAISTKNINK
+831 ELALSTRNINK
-842 DNFKWSTTINFAH
+842 ENFKWTTTINFAH
-855 NKSNVLS
+855 NKSKVLS

-885 KTAGMDENGNPMF
+885 KTAGVDANGNPMF
-898 WKGNERVK
+898 WKGNEK
-906 AEDFFKLYDVY
+906 ISAEDFFKLYDVY
-917 ADFLPGQLVDTKLT
+917 SDFLPGELVDSKLSAA
-931 NEELR
+931 ELR
-936 NLFTYVGDRD
+936 SLFTYVGDRD
-946 PKFTGGIINTFKVH
+946 PKFTGGIINTFKIH
-960 NFDMTI
+960 NFDLTV
-966 SATFN
+966 SAAFN
-971 LKQTM
+971 LKQTI
-976 MRSPSYRGM
+976 MRTPSYRGM
-985 DLDRGRNYTKDIYEA
+985 ELDRGRNFTRDIYEA
-1000 GTSLPGIT
+1000 GQSLPGIT
-1008 SSDMDANPGWMANK
+1008 SPDMASNPGWMANK
-1022 WFADNRSNAYSLLD
+1022 WFASNASNAYSLLD

-1060 TSPMGINSLRLSIE
+1060 TSPMGISSLRLSVE
-1074 GRNLFVFSNGY
+1074 GRNLFVISNGY

-1091 ETYGNIYAQPIA
+1091 ETYGNIYAQPIT

>member
-1 MKRTFILLPLLA
+1 MKKAFILLPLLA
-13 ANIAFAQEKKT
+13 AQIALAQEKKT
-24 ITGKVEDGNTL
+24 ITGKIDDGDTSK
-35 RVLAGAS
+35 VIAGAS

-55 QEGIIE
+55 QTGIIE
-61 SVSIGTVTNKNGKF
+61 SVSIGTITDKNGNYT
-75 ILEIPADTKSVLVSY
+75 LEIPADTKSVTVSY
-90 LGYESRVIQIDEEQ
+90 LGYEPKMIQIYEGQ
-104 LNYTITL
+104 TSYNITL
-111 VPVFGSD
+111 IPVVSD
-118 ISEKNKIQEVIVT
+118 DIPEKNNIQEVIIT

-138 RKQTSAVSTVKMDNI
+138 RKQTSAVTTVKMNDI
-153 NQAGVASVDQ
+153 QQAGVASVDQ
-163 MLAGQIAGVA
+163 LLAGQIAGVA
-173 VTPETGAPGGPA
+173 VTPETGAPGSPA

-266 TTKKGKKGNLRVNF
+266 TTKKGKKGSLRVNF
-280 SADTFVTARPDF
+280 SADTFITARPDF

-326 RILTKTGQLDAFRS
+326 RILTQNGQLDAYRN
-340 GGLDGLN
+340 GGLGALN
-347 LSARQQIDGLRNSN
+347 MLTRQQIDGLRNSN

-369 RNAINRQYGLSVS
+369 QNAINKQYGVSIS
-382 GGSDLSDYY
+382 GGSDRSDYY

-408 KRYNLTLKNNYK
+408 ERYNLTLKNNYK
-420 INDKLNAGISI
+420 INDKLNFGVSV
-431 FGTQSERESF
+431 FGTQSERTSF
-441 VTDADASINPIN
+441 VTDADASISPIN
-453 YSRNANPYLT
+453 YSRNANPYLS
-463 PFNADG
+463 PYNADG
-469 SFRYDQDI
+469 SYRYDKDI
-477 DGFESRYIPFNF
+477 DGFEDRYIPFNF
-489 LEERQNTSYT
+489 LEERENTSYT
-499 LKNQSLKAILDLE
+499 LKNQSLKAIFDLD
-512 YKVSKGLR
+512 YKLAKGLK

-529 DANKTEK
+529 DGNKTEK
-536 FAAQETY
+536 FAAENTY
-543 FTRKMKEATRYYK
+543 FTRKMKEGTRYYK
-556 DGGYRYF
+556 DGAYRYF
-563 LPDGGIKQ
+563 LPDGGVKQ
-571 NWDNNFFQYNWK
+571 NWDNSFFQYNWK
-583 LQAAYSTKINSV
+583 LQGSYSTKINSV

-604 ELRKTDDNTTV
+604 ELRKTEDNTTV
-615 TRAFGYDSMTRR
+615 TRAFGYDSVTRR
-627 ATAIVFPNSG
+627 SMAIVFPSSN
-637 FATERKYETYR
+637 FAAERKYETYR
-648 EMSPVENAYASM
+648 EMPPIENAYASM
-660 FATGSYT
+660 FATASYT
-667 FDQKY
+667 YDQKY

-701 GSWLVTKENFMKD
+701 GSWLVSKEDFMKN
-714 LSFISNLRLRTSYG
+714 LSVISNLRLRASYG

-743 EYFDTTILPGQKEN
+743 EYSDSTILPGGKEN

-772 KTTNVNLGLDLGLFQ
+772 KTTNVNFGLDLGVFN
-787 NRINLTADIYSRK
+787 NRINLTADVYNRK

-831 ELAISTKNINK
+831 ELAVSTKNINK

-898 WKGNERVK
+898 WKGNEKVK
-906 AEDFFKLYDVY
+906 IEDFFALYDVY
-917 ADFLPGQLVDTKLT
+917 ADFLPGELVDSKLS
-931 NEELR
+931 NAELR
-936 NLFTYVGDRD
+936 SLFTYVGDRD
-946 PKFTGGIINTFKVH
+946 PKFTGGIINTFKVS
-960 NFDMTI
+960 NFDLTV

-971 LKQTM
+971 LKQTVM
-976 MRSPSYRGM
+976 QTPSYRGM
-985 DLDRGRNYTKDIYEA
+985 DLDRGRNYTKDIYNA
-1000 GTSLPGIT
+1000 GGSLPGIT
-1008 SSDMDANPGWMANK
+1008 SSDMGSNHGWMGNK
-1022 WFADNRSNAYSLLD
+1022 WLSDNRSNAYSLLD
-1036 VWAKEISYV
+1036 IWAKEISYL

-1060 TSPMGINSLRLSIE
+1060 TNPMGISALRLSVE

-1091 ETYGNIYAQPIA
+1091 ETYGNIYAQPIT

>member
-1 MKRTFILLPLLA
+1 MKKTLILLPLLA
-13 ANIAFAQEKKT
+13 AQIALAQEKKT
-24 ITGKVEDGNTL
+24 ITGKIEDENTSG
-35 RVLAGAS
+35 VIVGAS
-42 IKIETQSVSTKTN
+42 VKIETQSVSTKTDL
-55 QEGIIE
+55 EGIIE
-61 SVSIGTVTNKNGKF
+61 SVSVGTVTDKSGKF
-75 ILEIPADTKSVLVSY
+75 ILEIPADTKSVLISY
-90 LGYESRVIQIDEEQ
+90 PGYESRIIQISEDKT
-104 LNYTITL
+104 NYTVRLIPE
-111 VPVFGSD
+111 VSD
-118 ISEKNKIQEVIVT
+118 KNKIQEVIIT

-153 NQAGVASVDQ
+153 SQAGVASVDQ
-163 MLAGQIAGVA
+163 MMAGQIAGVV
-173 VTPETGAPGGPA
+173 VTPETGAPGSPA

-266 TTKKGKKGNLRVNF
+266 TTKKGKKGAMKLNF

-292 GKLNLLNASEKVD
+292 DRLNLLNASEKVD
-305 LELMLANRTDLTY
+305 LELMLASRADLTY
-318 RTDKGEVM
+318 RADKGEVM
-326 RILTKTGQLDAFRS
+326 RILMKNSQLDAFRS
-340 GGLDGLN
+340 GGLGALN
-347 LSARQQIDGLRNSN
+347 TFTRQQIDGLRNNN

-369 RNAINRQYGLSVS
+369 RNAINKQYGLSLS
-382 GGSDLSDYY
+382 GGSDRSDYY

-420 INDKLNAGISI
+420 ISDKLNAGISI
-431 FGTQSERESF
+431 FGTHSERESF
-441 VTDADASINPIN
+441 VTDADASISPIN

-463 PFNADG
+463 PYNADG
-469 SFRYDQDI
+469 SYRYDQDI
-477 DGFESRYIPFNF
+477 DGFENRYIPFNF
-489 LEERQNTSYT
+489 LEERNNTSYT
-499 LKNQSLKAILDLE
+499 LKNLSLKAIFDLE
-512 YKVSKGLR
+512 YKITKDLK
-520 ITSQLGLQY
+520 ITSQLGMQY
-529 DANKTEK
+529 DSNKTEK
-536 FAAQETY
+536 FAAGNTY
-543 FTRKMKEATRYYK
+543 FTRKMKEGTRYYK
-556 DGGYRYF
+556 DGAYRYF
-563 LPDGGIKQ
+563 LPDGGVKQ
-571 NWDNNFFQYNWK
+571 NWDNDFFQYNWK
-583 LQAAYSTKINSV
+583 LQAAYSTRINSV

-604 ELRKTDDNTTV
+604 EIRKTDDNTTV
-615 TRAFGYDSMTRR
+615 TRAFGYDSTTRR
-627 ATAIVFPNSG
+627 ATAIVFPTSS
-637 FATERKYETYR
+637 FAAERKYETYR
-648 EMSPVENAYASM
+648 EMPPIENAYASM
-660 FATGSYT
+660 FATASYT
-667 FDQKY
+667 YDQKY

-714 LSFISNLRLRTSYG
+714 LTAISNLRLRASYG

-743 EYFDTTILPGQKEN
+743 EYFDATILPGNKEN

-772 KTTNVNLGLDLGLFQ
+772 KTTNMNLGLDLGMLK
-787 NRINLTADIYSRK
+787 NRISFTADVYSRK

-831 ELAISTKNINK
+831 ELALSTRNIDK
-842 DNFKWSTTINFAH
+842 ENFKWTTTINFAH
-855 NKSNVLS
+855 NKSRVLS

-898 WKGNERVK
+898 WRGNEKVK

-917 ADFLPGQLVDTKLT
+917 ADFLPGQLVDTKLS
-931 NEELR
+931 NAELR
-936 NLFTYVGDRD
+936 GLFTYVGDRD
-946 PKFTGGIINTFKVH
+946 PKFTGGIINTFKVR
-960 NFDMTI
+960 NFDLTI
-966 SATFN
+966 SAAFN
-971 LKQTM
+971 LKQTVM
-976 MRSPSYRGM
+976 QTPSYRGM
-985 DLDRGRNYTKDIYEA
+985 DLDRGRNYTKDIYQA
-1000 GTSLPGIT
+1000 GTTLPGIT
-1008 SSDMDANPGWMANK
+1008 SPDMESNPGWMANK

-1060 TSPMGINSLRLSIE
+1060 TNPMGISSLRLSVE

-1091 ETYGNIYAQPIA
+1091 ETYGNIYAQPIT

>member
-1 MKRTFILLPLLA
+1 MKKAFILLPLLA
-13 ANIAFAQEKKT
+13 AQIALAQEKKT
-24 ITGKVEDGNTL
+24 ITGKIDDGDTSK
-35 RVLAGAS
+35 VIAGAS

-55 QEGIIE
+55 QTGIIE
-61 SVSIGTVTNKNGKF
+61 SVSIGTITDKNGNYT
-75 ILEIPADTKSVLVSY
+75 LEIPADTRSVTVSY
-90 LGYESRVIQIDEEQ
+90 LGYEPKIIQIYEGQ
-104 LNYTITL
+104 TSYNITL
-111 VPVFGSD
+111 IPVVSD
-118 ISEKNKIQEVIVT
+118 NIPEKNNIQEVIIT

-138 RKQTSAVSTVKMDNI
+138 RKQTSAVTTVKMNDI
-153 NQAGVASVDQ
+153 QQAGVASVDQ
-163 MLAGQIAGVA
+163 LLAGQIAGVA
-173 VTPETGAPGGPA
+173 VTPETGAPGSPA

-266 TTKKGKKGNLRVNF
+266 TTKKGKKGSLRVNF
-280 SADTFVTARPDF
+280 SADTFITARPDF

-326 RILTKTGQLDAFRS
+326 RILTQNGQLDAYRN
-340 GGLDGLN
+340 GGLGALN
-347 LSARQQIDGLRNSN
+347 MLTRQQIDGLRNSN

-369 RNAINRQYGLSVS
+369 QNAINKQYGVSIS
-382 GGSDLSDYY
+382 GGSDRSDYY

-408 KRYNLTLKNNYK
+408 ERYNLTLKNNYK
-420 INDKLNAGISI
+420 INDKLNFGVSV
-431 FGTQSERESF
+431 FGTQSERTSF
-441 VTDADASINPIN
+441 VTDADASISPIN
-453 YSRNANPYLT
+453 YSRNANPYLS
-463 PFNADG
+463 PYNADG
-469 SFRYDQDI
+469 SYRYDKDI
-477 DGFESRYIPFNF
+477 DGFEDRYIPFNF
-489 LEERQNTSYT
+489 LEERENTSYT
-499 LKNQSLKAILDLE
+499 LKNQSLKAIFDLD
-512 YKVSKGLR
+512 YKLAKGLK
-520 ITSQLGLQY
+520 ITSQLGVQY
-529 DANKTEK
+529 DGNKTEK
-536 FAAQETY
+536 FAAENTY
-543 FTRKMKEATRYYK
+543 FTRKMKEGTRYYK
-556 DGGYRYF
+556 DGAYRYF
-563 LPDGGIKQ
+563 LPDGGVKQ

-583 LQAAYSTKINSV
+583 LQGSYSTKINSV

-604 ELRKTDDNTTV
+604 ELRKTEDNTTV
-615 TRAFGYDSMTRR
+615 TRAFGYDSVTRR
-627 ATAIVFPNSG
+627 STAIVFPSSN
-637 FATERKYETYR
+637 FAAERKYETYR
-648 EMSPVENAYASM
+648 EMPPIENAYASM
-660 FATGSYT
+660 FATASYT
-667 FDQKY
+667 YDQKY

-701 GSWLVTKENFMKD
+701 GSWLVSKEDFMKN
-714 LSFISNLRLRTSYG
+714 LSAISNLRLRASYG

-743 EYFDTTILPGQKEN
+743 EYSDSTILPGGKEN

-772 KTTNVNLGLDLGLFQ
+772 KTTNVNFGLDLGVFN
-787 NRINLTADIYSRK
+787 NRINLTADVYNRK

-831 ELAISTKNINK
+831 ELAVSTKNINK

-898 WKGNERVK
+898 WKGNEKVK
-906 AEDFFKLYDVY
+906 IEDFFALYDVY
-917 ADFLPGQLVDTKLT
+917 ADFLPGQLVDSKLS
-931 NEELR
+931 NAELR
-936 NLFTYVGDRD
+936 SLFTYVGDRD
-946 PKFTGGIINTFKVH
+946 PKFTGGIINTFKIS
-960 NFDMTI
+960 NFDLTV

-971 LKQTM
+971 IKQTVM
-976 MRSPSYRGM
+976 QTPSYRGM
-985 DLDRGRNYTKDIYEA
+985 ELDRGRNYTKDIYNA
-1000 GTSLPGIT
+1000 GGSLPGIT
-1008 SSDMDANPGWMANK
+1008 SPDMETNPGWMGNK
-1022 WFADNRSNAYSLLD
+1022 WLSDNRSNAYSLLD
-1036 VWAKEISYV
+1036 IWAKEISYL

-1060 TSPMGINSLRLSIE
+1060 TNPMGISALRLSVE

-1091 ETYGNIYAQPIA
+1091 ETYGNIYAQPIT

>member
-1 MKRTFILLPLLA
+1 MKKTLILLPLLA
-13 ANIAFAQEKKT
+13 ANIAMAQQKKT
-24 ITGKVEDGNTL
+24 ITGKIEDANTSHIIS
-35 RVLAGAS
+35 GAS
-42 IKIETQSVSTKTN
+42 IKIETQSVSTKTEL
-55 QEGIIE
+55 EGIIE
-61 SVSIGTVTNKNGKF
+61 SVSVGTVTDKDGKF
-75 ILEIPADTKSVLVSY
+75 ILEIPADTKSVLVSFP
-90 LGYESRVIQIDEEQ
+90 GYESRVIQLNEGQ
-104 LNYTITL
+104 TNYTIRLTSE
-111 VPVFGSD
+111 VSD
-118 ISEKNKIQEVIVT
+118 KNKIQEVIIT

-153 NQAGVASVDQ
+153 SQAGVASVDQ

-173 VTPETGAPGGPA
+173 VTPETGAPGSPA

-214 VPNFSD
+214 VPNFTD

-266 TTKKGKKGNLRVNF
+266 TTKKGKKGSLKLNF

-292 GKLNLLNASEKVD
+292 DKLNLLNASEKVD
-305 LELMLANRTDLTY
+305 LELMLAKRADLTY
-318 RTDKGEVM
+318 RADKGEVM
-326 RILTKTGQLDAFRS
+326 RILTQNNQLDVFRN
-340 GGLDGLN
+340 GGFDALN
-347 LSARQQIDGLRNSN
+347 SFTRQQINGLRNNN

-369 RNAINRQYGLSVS
+369 RNAINKQYGLSVS
-382 GGSDLSDYY
+382 GGSDRADYY

-420 INDKLNAGISI
+420 LSDKLNAGISI
-431 FGTQSERESF
+431 FGTQSERTSF
-441 VTDADASINPIN
+441 VTDADASINPVN
-453 YSRNANPYLT
+453 YSRNANPYMK

-469 SFRYDQDI
+469 SYNYDRDM
-477 DGFESRYIPFNF
+477 DGFEDRYIPFNF
-489 LEERQNTSYT
+489 LEERENTNYS
-499 LKNQSLKAILDLE
+499 LKNNSLKGILDLE
-512 YKVSKGLR
+512 YKASKSLR
-520 ITSQLGLQY
+520 FTSQLGIQY

-536 FAAQETY
+536 FAAENTY
-543 FTRKMKEATRYYK
+543 FTRKMKENTRYYK
-556 DGGYRYF
+556 DGKYNYF
-563 LPDGGIKQ
+563 LPAGAVKQ
-571 NWDNNFFQYNWK
+571 NWDNDFFQYNWK
-583 LQAAYSTKINSV
+583 LQAAYSTKINK

-604 ELRKTDDNTTV
+604 EIRKTEDNTTI
-615 TRAFGYDSMTRR
+615 TRAFGYDPKTRR
-627 ATAIVFPNSG
+627 ATAIVFPNSS
-637 FATERKYETYR
+637 FAADKRYETYR
-648 EMSPVENAYASM
+648 ENPPIENAYASM
-660 FATGSYT
+660 FATASYT
-667 FDQKY
+667 YDQKY

-701 GSWLVTKENFMKD
+701 GSWLVTKEDFMKNI
-714 LSFISNLRLRTSYG
+714 SAISNLRLRASYG

-743 EYFDTTILPGQKEN
+743 EYNDATILPGGKEA
-757 IINVISPPNDKLRWE
+757 IINVLSPPNDKLRWE
-772 KTTNVNLGLDLGLFQ
+772 KTTNTNLGLDLGLFN
-787 NRINLTADIYSRK
+787 NRVSLTADVYSRK

-831 ELAISTKNINK
+831 ELAISTRNINH
-842 DNFKWSTTINFAH
+842 DNFKWTTTINFAH
-855 NKSNVLS
+855 NKSRVLS
-862 EQPRDNALLP
+862 EQPRDNSLLP

-885 KTAGMDENGNPMF
+885 KTAGMDEYGNPLF
-898 WKGNERVK
+898 WKGDQK
-906 AEDFFKLYDVY
+906 ISAAEFFKLYDVY
-917 ADFLPGQLVDTKLT
+917 ADFLPGQLVDTKLS
-931 NEELR
+931 NAELR
-936 NLFTYVGDRD
+936 SLFTYVGDRD
-946 PKFTGGIINTFKVH
+946 PKFTGGIINTFKVS
-960 NFDMTI
+960 NFDFTI

-971 LKQTM
+971 LKQTV
-976 MRSPSYRGM
+976 MRTPSYRGM
-985 DLDRGRNYTKDIYEA
+985 ELDRGRNYTRDIYEA
-1000 GTSLPGIT
+1000 GSSLPGIT
-1008 SSDMDANPGWMANK
+1008 SPDMDANPDGWMANK
-1022 WFADNRSNAYSLLD
+1022 WFAGNRSNAYSLLD
-1036 VWAKEISYV
+1036 VWAKEISYI

-1060 TSPMGINSLRLSIE
+1060 TNPMGISSLRLSVE

-1091 ETYGNIYAQPIA
+1091 ETYGNIYAQPIT